1 MSNKDNEKYNWWQA
15 AHDHGYG
22 WAHGFQ
28 SRGIAPS
35 FLGSDSLPQGIA
47 DLHWALHGL
56 QGNMDQLDA
65 KMGTFQDNISKIAND
80 MKDDVIKYLADKLA
94 GSKTPLTTDTG
105 YISKMMTT
113 RTRIFSDSYGPE
125 TAMDPRD
132 RIRGLTENYNWIQ
145 YTQKNPTCE
154 GEYDKVID
162 FDFVSDHQESDDVDS
177 MYVTKGK
184 IILDKVGLIKRVFVT
199 QKETNIVLWYL
210 LTQTIPSDL
219 GVSYTGAIK
228 RVEYDKDSNLVSEKW
243 LSVNHTPLVMLGA
256 FNGDANNET
265 EYVQYISTDY
275 KVYQNI
281 DGVDKEIGQLPNDVI
296 MLIDPVNDIVSDS
309 KQAYIMKYTNDGKL
323 RMSLEGFTLVDTMD
337 TGKVVEKFK
346 IIKFENNNRLFTSFV
361 SISPRTE
368 TTLSREFDPDKIMT
382 NEGGYYVELY
392 DDNNVYPNVT
402 HSHIFLLSSTEEVYD
417 LDRFASNIMNYHSDA
432 PSPFSRKRE
441 RDYTEFGQITFKS
454 KINRM
459 FPEIAQDFGIRDDV
473 PFTLETDKSKQLER
487 ITVWLKEPFILERDI
502 SERAVNTRLGYTV
515 VHNSDYV
522 KDIADTDILSV
533 YKQLDFVNKVP
544 TTRNY
549 LKTLPKYDE
558 TYQLPKYLRY
568 KVVDH
573 SDVERGAGKIEVT
586 YFDEINSVSAT
597 IDAPRKEIIGNIKYN
612 ENLTEVYNK
621 RTNKFSPSVKSQ
633 YLSDLIHSD
642 VIYLEGKD
650 FLDKPYGSNQY
661 VLKNETTGSRVTQR
675 LYTSTTGNADTN
687 NDSGTVFRN
696 RAGKPVVKPKP
707 ITKIIKKKI
716 PKESSSIGSLNFN
729 VEDIVDIN
737 TSNEQQPMSFIFVLD
752 GSPSYYIKM
761 VQAIDY
767 MIYVVNNC
775 IKHPDSNIMIQVYSS
790 NLEDSYRIQ
799 DSNTNTSSVLMK
811 KDVALSV
818 LNRLKNNFENNLS
831 SDTGVLRNN
840 IVTAMGENF
849 YRYNGNKPF
858 EDIFEEQPN
867 KHKQFSVLQITDGW
881 SRIETI
887 DTSFANWAKKA
898 VTFMSA
904 VDRTDRP
911 YTGNS
916 TDRAIE
922 VMRQVGHPNIYDMTG
937 VSPDVVKTELSRKFL
952 ETAVVKQTKKYRKS
966 TITITRTG
974 DMSPAVL
981 EISLSKG
988 SETIQVDR
996 NSTQMYHGE
1005 LSKGTYVL
1013 NAELRG
1019 IIDSSKSITINVK
1032 DGNNLNKNLTLNIN
1046 PEFDEISEE
1055 IQVTP
1060 TVDNTNNSNSSG
1072 TQTMAKH
1079 YSNVPVEESVFT
1091 RTIVNGK
1098 VGEWFG
1104 SGYITELKYLN
1115 IPGSYNT
1122 GTLEDGNY
1130 FQSANPAHEVF
1141 NNIVTRGIFVE
1152 GITNNMTHVVYRVT
1166 NDLGLSMSYHNITL
1180 REDRTD
1186 NVGYTSKPYR
1196 LLYSKWI
1203 PGEYVGNDDYPYP
1216 PDASAFDKEI
1226 LRRIAHLE
1234 ARNLEVE
1241 DTNSIDLTKTGD
1253 WKKIVEGAW
1262 DPTTNNWT
1270 VPDNIITIKA
1280 DSKIGSGTQKVR
1292 LNGKDYD
1299 LPNAIKVTDDGIFA
1313 PDYGKIIGDLSK
1325 QVTDSNNA
1333 LKQIIKSLID
1343 NGAWDPNASSDSA
1356 KDISLSGGLKSGI
1369 HLAYGNINLF
1379 GGTPDGDHYIRT
1391 NSGQTEDDLAGGI

>member
-162 FDFVSDHQESDDVDS
+162 FDFVSDHQESDCVDS

-199 QKETNIVLWYL
+199 QKETNIILWYL

-256 FNGDANNET
+256 FSGDANNET

-323 RMSLEGFTLVDTMD
+323 RMPLEGFTLIDTMD

-368 TTLSREFDPDKIMT
+368 TTLSREFDPNKIMT

-487 ITVWLKEPFILERDI
+487 ITIWLKEPFILERDI

-522 KDIADTDILSV
+522 KDVADTDILSV

-633 YLSDLIHSD
+633 YLADLIHSD

-650 FLDKPYGSNQY
+650 FLDKPYGSKQY

-687 NDSGTVFRN
+687 NDAGTIFRN
-696 RAGKPVVKPKP
+696 RASKPK
-707 ITKIIKKKI
+707 KIKKT
-716 PKESSSIGSLNFN
+716 
-729 VEDIVDIN
+729 IVDKTPIPS
-737 TSNEQQPMSFIFVLD
+737 TSSNNVTFNLPVNYETTTTTEQKPMSFDFVLD
-752 GSPSYYIKM
+752 GSSSFSSKFRT
-761 VQAIDY
+761 AIDY
-767 MIYVVNNC
+767 VKYVIDTC
-775 IKHPDSNIMIQVYSS
+775 ITNPTSNIMIQLYTD
-790 NLEDSYRIQ
+790 NYETTYAGKG
-799 DSNTNTSSVLMK
+799 TNQITGLSGMSSVFLTK
-811 KDVALSV
+811 SSALS
-818 LNRLKNNFENNLS
+818 LLDRIKNVNSPTDPNTDIHEYPMYFRKLAEAFGSDGWTSTDNL
-831 SDTGVLRNN
+831 VH
-840 IVTAMGENF
+840 
-849 YRYNGNKPF
+849 PF
-858 EDIFEEQPN
+858 EEIFDSQPN
-867 KHKQFSVLQITDGW
+867 KHKDFSVLQITDGW
-881 SRIETI
+881 IKDREHI
-887 DTSFANWAKKA
+887 DISFVEWAKKA
-898 VTFMSA
+898 RTFMSVLNRNQVA
-904 VDRTDRP
+904 ETD
-911 YTGNS
+911 TNS
-916 TDRAIE
+916 DQSTIE
-922 VMRQVGHPNIYDMTG
+922 MTNAGHPNIYDMTG
-937 VSPDVVKTELSRKFL
+937 KNDDTVRAELVRKFQ
-952 ETAVVKQTKKYRKS
+952 ETAIIKQDRKVIP
-966 TITITRTG
+966 TRVTITRTSVPSG
-974 DMSPAVL
+974 INL
-981 EISLSKG
+981 TYTFTGGSLSDSTTMFYG
-988 SETIQVDR
+988 DLQAGNYTLNVSAEGMVYHTETITFNV
-996 NSTQMYHGE
+996 E
-1005 LSKGTYVL
+1005 SKTV
-1013 NAELRG
+1013 N
-1019 IIDSSKSITINVK
+1019 KSVT
-1032 DGNNLNKNLTLNIN
+1032 LTLTPN
-1046 PEFDEISEE
+1046 FRTTSREIE
-1055 IQVTP
+1055 IDDP
-1060 TVDNTNNSNSSG
+1060 NAGSG
-1072 TQTMAKH
+1072 SGGETLAKH

-1152 GITNNMTHVVYRVT
+1152 GVTNNMTHAVYRVT
-1166 NDLGLSMSYHNITL
+1166 NDLGLSMSYHNIAL

-1203 PGEYVGNDDYPYP
+1203 PGEYIGNDNYPYP
-1216 PDASAFDKEI
+1216 PDASAFDKEV

-1241 DTNSIDLTKTGD
+1241 DTNSIDITKTGD

-1280 DSKIGSGTQKVR
+1280 DTKIGSGTQKVR

-1313 PDYGKIIGDLSK
+1313 PDYGKVISDLSK
-1325 QVTDSNNA
+1325 QVNDSNNA

>member
-162 FDFVSDHQESDDVDS
+162 FDFVSDHQESDGVDS

-256 FNGDANNET
+256 FSGDANNET

-323 RMSLEGFTLVDTMD
+323 RMPLEGFTLIDTMD

-368 TTLSREFDPDKIMT
+368 TTLSREFDPDKIIT

-432 PSPFSRKRE
+432 PSPFSRRRE

-473 PFTLETDKSKQLER
+473 PFTIETDKSKQLER
-487 ITVWLKEPFILERDI
+487 VTVWLKEPFILERDI

-522 KDIADTDILSV
+522 KDVADTDILSV

-597 IDAPRKEIIGNIKYN
+597 IYAPRKEIIGNIKYN

-650 FLDKPYGSNQY
+650 FLDKPYGSKQY

-675 LYTSTTGNADTN
+675 LYTSTSGNADTN
-687 NDSGTVFRN
+687 NDAGTVFRN
-696 RAGKPVVKPKP
+696 RAGKPKK
-707 ITKIIKKKI
+707 ITKT
-716 PKESSSIGSLNFN
+716 
-729 VEDIVDIN
+729 IVDKTPIPSTAGN
-737 TSNEQQPMSFIFVLD
+737 NITFNLPVEYSTTTETEQNPMSFDFVLD
-752 GSPSYYIKM
+752 GSSSFSSKLRT
-761 VQAIDY
+761 AIDY
-767 MIYVVNNC
+767 VKYVIDNC
-775 IKHPDSNIMIQVYSS
+775 ITNPTSNIMIQLYTD
-790 NLEDSYRIQ
+790 NYETTYAGKG
-799 DSNTNTSSVLMK
+799 TNQITGLSGMSSVFLSK
-811 KDVALSV
+811 SNAIAL
-818 LNRLKNNFENNLS
+818 LDRIKNVNTPSDPNTDIHEYPLYFIKLAEAFGSDGWTSTDNL
-831 SDTGVLRNN
+831 VH
-840 IVTAMGENF
+840 
-849 YRYNGNKPF
+849 PF
-858 EDIFEEQPN
+858 EEIFDSQPN
-867 KHKQFSVLQITDGW
+867 KHKDFSVLQITDGW
-881 SRIETI
+881 IEDREHI
-887 DTSFANWAKKA
+887 DTTFVEWAKKA
-898 VTFMSA
+898 KTFMS
-904 VDRTDRP
+904 VLDRR
-911 YTGNS
+911 NRAS
-916 TDRAIE
+916 TDTNSNQS
-922 VMRQVGHPNIYDMTG
+922 MREMQAAGHPNIYDIAG
-937 VSPDVVKTELSRKFL
+937 DENKIKSDLVAKFK
-952 ETAVVKQTKKYRKS
+952 ETAIVKQDRKVVP
-966 TITITRTG
+966 THVTITRTDVPSGVTLTQTFTGGSLTDSTTMFSG
-974 DMSPAVL
+974 DLQAGNYTFSVSAEGLVD
-981 EISLSKG
+981 STK
-988 SETIQVDR
+988 TITFNV
-996 NSTQMYHGE
+996 NSQP
-1005 LSKGTYVL
+1005 V
-1013 NAELRG
+1013 N
-1019 IIDSSKSITINVK
+1019 KSITVTLTPNFKTTSRTIEIDDPNVGS
-1032 DGNNLNKNLTLNIN
+1032 GNSGETL
-1046 PEFDEISEE
+1046 
-1055 IQVTP
+1055 
-1060 TVDNTNNSNSSG
+1060 
-1072 TQTMAKH
+1072 AKH

-1152 GITNNMTHVVYRVT
+1152 GVTNNMTHVVYRVT
-1166 NDLGLSMSYHNITL
+1166 NDLGLSMSYHNIAL

-1292 LNGKDYD
+1292 INGKDYD

>member
-162 FDFVSDHQESDDVDS
+162 FDFVSDHQESDGVDS

-184 IILDKVGLIKRVFVT
+184 IILDKVGLIKRVFVI

-256 FNGDANNET
+256 FSGDANNET

-309 KQAYIMKYTNDGKL
+309 KQAYIMKYNNDGKL
-323 RMSLEGFTLVDTMD
+323 RMPLEGFTLIDTMD

-346 IIKFENNNRLFTSFV
+346 IIKFENNNRLFTSFL

-522 KDIADTDILSV
+522 KDVADTDILSV

-573 SDVERGAGKIEVT
+573 SDVERGSGKIEVT

-621 RTNKFSPSVKSQ
+621 RTNKFSPSVNSQ

-650 FLDKPYGSNQY
+650 FLDKPYGSKQY

-675 LYTSTTGNADTN
+675 LYTSTSGNADTN
-687 NDSGTVFRN
+687 NDAGTVFRN
-696 RAGKPVVKPKP
+696 RAGKPKK
-707 ITKIIKKKI
+707 ITKT
-716 PKESSSIGSLNFN
+716 
-729 VEDIVDIN
+729 IVDKTPIPSTAGN
-737 TSNEQQPMSFIFVLD
+737 NITFNLPVEYSTTTTTEQKPMSFDFVLD
-752 GSPSYYIKM
+752 GSSSFSSKFRT
-761 VQAIDY
+761 AIDY
-767 MIYVVNNC
+767 VKYVIDNC
-775 IKHPDSNIMIQVYSS
+775 ITNPTSNIMIQLYTD
-790 NLEDSYRIQ
+790 NYETTYAGKG
-799 DSNTNTSSVLMK
+799 TNQITGLSGMSSVFLSK
-811 KDVALSV
+811 SNAIAL
-818 LNRLKNNFENNLS
+818 LDRIKNVNSPTDPNTDIHEYPLYFRKLAEAFGSDGWTSTDNL
-831 SDTGVLRNN
+831 VH
-840 IVTAMGENF
+840 
-849 YRYNGNKPF
+849 PF
-858 EDIFEEQPN
+858 EEIFDSQPN
-867 KHKQFSVLQITDGW
+867 KHKDFSVLQITDGW
-881 SRIETI
+881 IEDREHI
-887 DTSFANWAKKA
+887 DTTFVEWAKKA
-898 VTFMSA
+898 KTFMS
-904 VDRTDRP
+904 VLDRR
-911 YTGNS
+911 NRAS
-916 TDRAIE
+916 TDNNSNQS
-922 VMRQVGHPNIYDMTG
+922 MREMQAAGHPNIYDITG
-937 VSPDVVKTELSRKFL
+937 DENKIKSDLVAKFK
-952 ETAVVKQTKKYRKS
+952 ETAIVKQDRKVVP
-966 TITITRTG
+966 THVTITRTDVPSG
-974 DMSPAVL
+974 V
-981 EISLSKG
+981 
-988 SETIQVDR
+988 TI
-996 NSTQMYHGE
+996 
-1005 LSKGTYVL
+1005 
-1013 NAELRG
+1013 
-1019 IIDSSKSITINVK
+1019 
-1032 DGNNLNKNLTLNIN
+1032 
-1046 PEFDEISEE
+1046 
-1055 IQVTP
+1055 TP
-1060 TVDNTNNSNSSG
+1060 TFTGGSLTDSTTMFSGDLQAGNYTFSVSAEGMVDSTKTITFNVNSQPVNKTITVTLTPNFKTNSRVIEIDDPNGGSGSGNTL
-1072 TQTMAKH
+1072 AKH
-1079 YSNVPVEESVFT
+1079 YSNIPVEETVFT

-1104 SGYITELKYLN
+1104 SGYTTELKYLN

-1152 GITNNMTHVVYRVT
+1152 GVTNNMTHVVYRVT
-1166 NDLGLSMSYHNITL
+1166 NDLGLSMSYHNIAL

-1270 VPDNIITIKA
+1270 VPDNVITIKA
-1280 DSKIGSGTQKVR
+1280 DSKIGSGTQKVT
-1292 LNGKDYD
+1292 LNGKEYD
-1299 LPNAIKVTDDGIFA
+1299 LPNAIKVTDSGIFA

-1325 QVTDSNNA
+1325 QVNDSNNA

-1356 KDISLSGGLKSGI
+1356 KDISISGGLKSGI

>member
-162 FDFVSDHQESDDVDS
+162 FDFVADHQESDGVDS

-256 FNGDANNET
+256 FSGDANNET

-323 RMSLEGFTLVDTMD
+323 RMPLEGFTLIDTMD
-337 TGKVVEKFK
+337 TGKVIEKFK

-368 TTLSREFDPDKIMT
+368 TTLSREFNPDKIMN

-392 DDNNVYPNVT
+392 DDNNTYPNVT

-441 RDYTEFGQITFKS
+441 RDYTEFGQITFKA

-459 FPEIAQDFGIRDDV
+459 FPELAQDFGIRDDV

-502 SERAVNTRLGYTV
+502 SERPVNTRLGYTV

-522 KDIADTDILSV
+522 KDVADTDILSV
-533 YKQLDFVNKVP
+533 YRQLDFVNKVP

-549 LKTLPKYDE
+549 LKTLPKYDD

-568 KVVDH
+568 RVVDH
-573 SDVERGAGKIEVT
+573 SEAERGAGKIEVT

-621 RTNKFSPSVKSQ
+621 RTNKFSPSVNSQ

-650 FLDKPYGSNQY
+650 FLDKPYGSKQY

-675 LYTSTTGNADTN
+675 LYTSTSGNSDTN
-687 NDSGTVFRN
+687 NDAGTMFRN
-696 RAGKPVVKPKP
+696 RTVKPKK
-707 ITKIIKKKI
+707 ITKT
-716 PKESSSIGSLNFN
+716 
-729 VEDIVDIN
+729 IVDKTPIPSTAGNNITFNLPIN
-737 TSNEQQPMSFIFVLD
+737 YSTVTSTEDKPMSFVFIID
-752 GSPSYYIKM
+752 GSRSFSSKFKSACDHY
-761 VQAIDY
+761 
-767 MIYVVNNC
+767 IYVINNG
-775 IKHPDSNIMIQVYSS
+775 ITNSQSNIMIQLYKE
-790 NLEDSYRIQ
+790 NTPDSYEATGV
-799 DSNTNTSSVLMK
+799 NHVETYTGMSSVLITK
-811 KDVALSV
+811 SQAIDL
-818 LNRLKNNFENNLS
+818 LNRLKQVKTPIDDGTTNNTYNQYSVSLAREFGNLGFTTND
-831 SDTGVLRNN
+831 SDPV
-840 IVTAMGENF
+840 
-849 YRYNGNKPF
+849 PF
-858 EDIFEEQPN
+858 EQVFERQPN
-867 KHKQFSVLQITDGW
+867 KHREFSVLQFTDGW
-881 SRIETI
+881 IENKESI
-887 DTSFANWAKKA
+887 DTTYVAWAKGAK
-898 VTFMSA
+898 TFMSI
-904 VDRTDRP
+904 VNRNKLSEYDT
-911 YTGNS
+911 NS
-916 TDRAIE
+916 NTSINS
-922 VMRQVGHPNIYDMTG
+922 MKSVGHPNIYEITG
-937 VSPDVVKTELSRKFL
+937 KDDSVVNVELLKRFR
-952 ETAVVKQTKKYRKS
+952 ETAIVKQDRKVVP
-966 TITITRTG
+966 THVTITRTNVPSG
-974 DMSPAVL
+974 VNLTSTFTGG
-981 EISLSKG
+981 SLSDSTTMFSG
-988 SETIQVDR
+988 DLQAGDYTLNVSAEGMVNSTETITFNVVSQTV
-996 NSTQMYHGE
+996 N
-1005 LSKGTYVL
+1005 
-1013 NAELRG
+1013 
-1019 IIDSSKSITINVK
+1019 KSVT
-1032 DGNNLNKNLTLNIN
+1032 LTLTPN
-1046 PEFDEISEE
+1046 FRTTSREIE
-1055 IQVTP
+1055 IDDP
-1060 TVDNTNNSNSSG
+1060 NSGSG
-1072 TQTMAKH
+1072 SGGETLAKH

-1141 NNIVTRGIFVE
+1141 NNIVARGIFVE
-1152 GITNNMTHVVYRVT
+1152 GVTNNMTHVVYRIT
-1166 NDLGLSMSYHNITL
+1166 NDLGLSMSYHNIAL

-1186 NVGYTSKPYR
+1186 NIGYTSKPYR

-1216 PDASAFDKEI
+1216 PDASAFDKEV
-1226 LRRIAHLE
+1226 LRRISHLE

-1253 WKKIVEGAW
+1253 WKKIVEGSW

-1280 DSKIGSGTQKVR
+1280 DTKIGSGTQKVT
-1292 LNGKDYD
+1292 LNGKEYD
-1299 LPNAIKVTDDGIFA
+1299 LPNALKVTDNGLFV
-1313 PDYGKIIGDLSK
+1313 PDYSKVMNDLVK
-1325 QVTDSNNA
+1325 QVNDLNNA
-1333 LKQIIKSLID
+1333 MKSIIKSLID
-1343 NGAWDPNASSDSA
+1343 SGAWDPNKSSSNSDNT
-1356 KDISLSGGLKSGI
+1356 SLSGGLKSGI
-1369 HLAYGNINLF
+1369 NIAYGNINLF

>member
-65 KMGTFQDNISKIAND
+65 KMGTFQDNLSKIANG

-105 YISKMMTT
+105 YISKMLTT
-113 RTRIFSDSYGPE
+113 RTRIFSDSYSPE
-125 TAMDPRD
+125 TAMNPRD

-162 FDFVSDHQESDDVDS
+162 FDFVSDHQESDGVDS

-210 LTQTIPSDL
+210 LTQTIPSDI

-256 FNGDANNET
+256 FSGDANNET

-323 RMSLEGFTLVDTMD
+323 RMPLEGFTLIDTMD

-368 TTLSREFDPDKIMT
+368 TTLSRKFNPDEIMT

-392 DDNNVYPNVT
+392 DDNNTYPNVT

-417 LDRFASNIMNYHSDA
+417 LDRFASNIMNYHSDT

-454 KINRM
+454 KISRM
-459 FPEIAQDFGIRDDV
+459 FPEVSQDFGIRDDV

-522 KDIADTDILSV
+522 KDVADTDILSV

-558 TYQLPKYLRY
+558 AYQLPKYLRY
-568 KVVDH
+568 RVVDH

-621 RTNKFSPSVKSQ
+621 RTNKFSPSVNSQ

-650 FLDKPYGSNQY
+650 FLDKPYGSKQY

-675 LYTSTTGNADTN
+675 LYTSTSGNADTN
-687 NDSGTVFRN
+687 NDAGTMFRN
-696 RAGKPVVKPKP
+696 RTVKPKK
-707 ITKIIKKKI
+707 ITKT
-716 PKESSSIGSLNFN
+716 
-729 VEDIVDIN
+729 IVDKTPIPSTAGNNITFNLPIN
-737 TSNEQQPMSFIFVLD
+737 YSTVTSTEEKPMSFVFIID
-752 GSPSYYIKM
+752 GSSSFSSKFKSTCDHY
-761 VQAIDY
+761 
-767 MIYVVNNC
+767 IYVINNG
-775 IKHPDSNIMIQVYSS
+775 ITNSQSNIMIQLYKE
-790 NLEDSYRIQ
+790 NTPDSYEATGV
-799 DSNTNTSSVLMK
+799 NHVETYTGMSSVLITK
-811 KDVALSV
+811 SQAIDL
-818 LNRLKNNFENNLS
+818 LNRLKQVKTPIDAGTTNN
-831 SDTGVLRNN
+831 T
-840 IVTAMGENF
+840 
-849 YRYNGNKPF
+849 YNQYSVALAREFGDLGFTTDDSNPVPF
-858 EDIFEEQPN
+858 EQVFERQPN
-867 KHKQFSVLQITDGW
+867 KHREFSVLQFTDGW
-881 SRIETI
+881 IENKESI
-887 DTSFANWAKKA
+887 DTTYVVWAKGAK
-898 VTFMSA
+898 TFMSI
-904 VDRTDRP
+904 VNRNKLSEYDT
-911 YTGNS
+911 NS
-916 TDRAIE
+916 NTSINN
-922 VMRQVGHPNIYDMTG
+922 MKSVGHPNIYEMTG
-937 VSPDVVKTELSRKFL
+937 KDDSVVNAELLKRFR
-952 ETAVVKQTKKYRKS
+952 ETATVKQDRKVIP
-966 TITITRTG
+966 THVTITRTDVPSG
-974 DMSPAVL
+974 VTITPTFTGG
-981 EISLSKG
+981 SL
-988 SETIQVDR
+988 
-996 NSTQMYHGE
+996 M
-1005 LSKGTYVL
+1005 
-1013 NAELRG
+1013 
-1019 IIDSSKSITINVK
+1019 DSSTMFSGDLQSGDYTFSVSAEGIVDSTKMITFNVNSQSVNKTINVT
-1032 DGNNLNKNLTLNIN
+1032 LTPN
-1046 PEFDEISEE
+1046 FRTTSRVVEIDD
-1055 IQVTP
+1055 P
-1060 TVDNTNNSNSSG
+1060 NSGSG
-1072 TQTMAKH
+1072 SGGETLAKH

-1152 GITNNMTHVVYRVT
+1152 GVTNNMTHVVYRVT
-1166 NDLGLSMSYHNITL
+1166 NDLGLSMSYHNIAL

-1186 NVGYTSKPYR
+1186 NIGYTSKPYR

-1203 PGEYVGNDDYPYP
+1203 PGEYVGNDGYPYP
-1216 PDASAFDKEI
+1216 PDASAFDKEV

-1356 KDISLSGGLKSGI
+1356 KDVSLSGGLKSGI

>member
-162 FDFVSDHQESDDVDS
+162 FDFVSDHQESDGVDS

-256 FNGDANNET
+256 FSGDANNET

-323 RMSLEGFTLVDTMD
+323 RMPLEGFTLIDTMD

-368 TTLSREFDPDKIMT
+368 TTLSREFDPNKIMT

-487 ITVWLKEPFILERDI
+487 ITIWLKEPFILERDI

-522 KDIADTDILSV
+522 KDVADTDILSV

-650 FLDKPYGSNQY
+650 FLDKPYGSKQY

-675 LYTSTTGNADTN
+675 LYTSTSGNADTN
-687 NDSGTVFRN
+687 NDAGTVFRN
-696 RAGKPVVKPKP
+696 RAGKPKK
-707 ITKIIKKKI
+707 ITKT
-716 PKESSSIGSLNFN
+716 
-729 VEDIVDIN
+729 IVDKTPIPSTAGN
-737 TSNEQQPMSFIFVLD
+737 NITFNLPVEYSTTTTIEQKPMSFDFAID
-752 GSPSYYIKM
+752 GSSSFSSKFRT
-761 VQAIDY
+761 AIDY
-767 MIYVVNNC
+767 VKYIIDNC
-775 IKHPDSNIMIQVYSS
+775 ITNPTSNIMIQLYTD
-790 NLEDSYRIQ
+790 NYETTYAGKG
-799 DSNTNTSSVLMK
+799 TNQITGLSGMSSVFLSK
-811 KDVALSV
+811 SNAIAL
-818 LNRLKNNFENNLS
+818 LDRIKNVNSPTDPNTDIHEYPLYFRKLAEAFGSDGWTSTDNL
-831 SDTGVLRNN
+831 VH
-840 IVTAMGENF
+840 
-849 YRYNGNKPF
+849 PF
-858 EDIFEEQPN
+858 EEIFDSQPN
-867 KHKQFSVLQITDGW
+867 KHKDFSVLQITDGW
-881 SRIETI
+881 IEDREHI
-887 DTSFANWAKKA
+887 DTTFVEWAKKA
-898 VTFMSA
+898 KTFMS
-904 VDRTDRP
+904 VLDRR
-911 YTGNS
+911 NRAS
-916 TDRAIE
+916 TDTNSNQS
-922 VMRQVGHPNIYDMTG
+922 MREMQAAGHPNIYDIAG
-937 VSPDVVKTELSRKFL
+937 DENKIKSDLVAKFK
-952 ETAVVKQTKKYRKS
+952 ETAIVKQDRKVVP
-966 TITITRTG
+966 THVTITRTDVPSGVTLTQTFTGGSLTDSTTMFSG
-974 DMSPAVL
+974 DLQAGNYTFSVSAEGLVDS
-981 EISLSKG
+981 IK
-988 SETIQVDR
+988 TITFNV
-996 NSTQMYHGE
+996 NSQP
-1005 LSKGTYVL
+1005 V
-1013 NAELRG
+1013 N
-1019 IIDSSKSITINVK
+1019 KSITVTLTPNFKTTSRTIEIDDPNGGS
-1032 DGNNLNKNLTLNIN
+1032 GNGGDTL
-1046 PEFDEISEE
+1046 
-1055 IQVTP
+1055 
-1060 TVDNTNNSNSSG
+1060 
-1072 TQTMAKH
+1072 AKH

-1152 GITNNMTHVVYRVT
+1152 GVTNNMTHVVYRVT
-1166 NDLGLSMSYHNITL
+1166 NDLGLSMSYHNIAL
-1180 REDRTD
+1180 REDRND

-1280 DSKIGSGTQKVR
+1280 DSKIGSGTQKVT
-1292 LNGKDYD
+1292 LNGKEYD
-1299 LPNAIKVTDDGIFA
+1299 LPNAIKVTDSGIFA
-1313 PDYGKIIGDLSK
+1313 PDYGKVISDLSK
-1325 QVTDSNNA
+1325 QVNDSNNA

>member
-132 RIRGLTENYNWIQ
+132 RIRGLIENYNWIQ

-162 FDFVSDHQESDDVDS
+162 FDFVSDHQESDGVDS

-256 FNGDANNET
+256 FSGDANNET

-323 RMSLEGFTLVDTMD
+323 RMPLEGFTLIDTMD

-368 TTLSREFDPDKIMT
+368 TTLSREFDPNKIMT

-487 ITVWLKEPFILERDI
+487 ITIWLKEPFILERDI

-522 KDIADTDILSV
+522 KDVADTDILSV

-573 SDVERGAGKIEVT
+573 SDVERGSGKIEVT

-597 IDAPRKEIIGNIKYN
+597 IDAPHKEIIGNIKYN

-650 FLDKPYGSNQY
+650 FLDKPYGSKQY

-675 LYTSTTGNADTN
+675 LYTSTSGNADTN
-687 NDSGTVFRN
+687 NDAGTVFRN
-696 RAGKPVVKPKP
+696 RAGKPKK
-707 ITKIIKKKI
+707 ITKT
-716 PKESSSIGSLNFN
+716 
-729 VEDIVDIN
+729 IVDKTPIPSTAGN
-737 TSNEQQPMSFIFVLD
+737 NITFNLPVEYSTTTTTEQKPMSFDFVLD
-752 GSPSYYIKM
+752 GSSSFSSKLRT
-761 VQAIDY
+761 AIDY
-767 MIYVVNNC
+767 VKYVIDNC
-775 IKHPDSNIMIQVYSS
+775 ITNPTSNIMIQLYTD
-790 NLEDSYRIQ
+790 NYETTYAGKG
-799 DSNTNTSSVLMK
+799 TNQITGLSGMSSVFLSK
-811 KDVALSV
+811 PNAIAL
-818 LNRLKNNFENNLS
+818 LDRIKNVNSPTDPNTDIHEYPLYFRKLAEAFGSDGWTSTDNL
-831 SDTGVLRNN
+831 VH
-840 IVTAMGENF
+840 
-849 YRYNGNKPF
+849 PF
-858 EDIFEEQPN
+858 EEIFDSQPN
-867 KHKQFSVLQITDGW
+867 KHKDFSVLQITDGW
-881 SRIETI
+881 IEDREHI
-887 DTSFANWAKKA
+887 DTTFVEWAKKA
-898 VTFMSA
+898 KTFMS
-904 VDRTDRP
+904 VLDRR
-911 YTGNS
+911 NRAS
-916 TDRAIE
+916 TDTNSNQS
-922 VMRQVGHPNIYDMTG
+922 MREMQAAGHPNIYDIAG
-937 VSPDVVKTELSRKFL
+937 DENKIKSDLVAKFK
-952 ETAVVKQTKKYRKS
+952 ETAIVKQDRKVVP
-966 TITITRTG
+966 THVTITRTDVPSGVTLTQTFTGGSLTDSTTMFSG
-974 DMSPAVL
+974 DLQAGNYTFSVSAEGLVD
-981 EISLSKG
+981 STK
-988 SETIQVDR
+988 TITFNV
-996 NSTQMYHGE
+996 NSQP
-1005 LSKGTYVL
+1005 V
-1013 NAELRG
+1013 N
-1019 IIDSSKSITINVK
+1019 KSITVTLTPNFKTTSRTIEIDDPNGGS
-1032 DGNNLNKNLTLNIN
+1032 GNGGDTL
-1046 PEFDEISEE
+1046 
-1055 IQVTP
+1055 
-1060 TVDNTNNSNSSG
+1060 
-1072 TQTMAKH
+1072 AKH

-1130 FQSANPAHEVF
+1130 FQSANPSHEVF

-1152 GITNNMTHVVYRVT
+1152 GVTNNMTHVVYRVT
-1166 NDLGLSMSYHNITL
+1166 NDLGLSMSYHNIAL

-1270 VPDNIITIKA
+1270 VPDNVITIKA

-1313 PDYGKIIGDLSK
+1313 PDYGKVISDLSK
-1325 QVTDSNNA
+1325 QVNDSNNA

-1356 KDISLSGGLKSGI
+1356 KDIILSGGLKSGI

>member
-65 KMGTFQDNISKIAND
+65 KMGTFQDNISKIANG

-113 RTRIFSDSYGPE
+113 RTRIFSDSYSPE

-145 YTQKNPTCE
+145 YTQKNHTCE

-162 FDFVSDHQESDDVDS
+162 FDFVADHQESDGVDS

-243 LSVNHTPLVMLGA
+243 LPVNHTPLVMLGA
-256 FNGDANNET
+256 FSGDSNNET
-265 EYVQYISTDY
+265 EYIQYISTDY

-323 RMSLEGFTLVDTMD
+323 RMPLEGFTLIDTMD

-346 IIKFENNNRLFTSFV
+346 IIKFENTNRLFTSFV

-368 TTLSREFDPDKIMT
+368 TTLSRKFNPDEIMT

-392 DDNNVYPNVT
+392 DDNNTYPNVT

-432 PSPFSRKRE
+432 PSPFSRRRE

-454 KINRM
+454 KISRM
-459 FPEIAQDFGIRDDV
+459 FPEVSQDFGIRDDV
-473 PFTLETDKSKQLER
+473 PFTLEIDKSKQIER

-502 SERAVNTRLGYTV
+502 SERAINTRLGYTV

-522 KDIADTDILSV
+522 KDVADTDILSV

-568 KVVDH
+568 RVVDH
-573 SDVERGAGKIEVT
+573 SDVELGAGKIEVT

-612 ENLTEVYNK
+612 ENLTEAYNK
-621 RTNKFSPSVKSQ
+621 RTNKFSPSVNSQ

-650 FLDKPYGSNQY
+650 FLDKPYGSKQY

-675 LYTSTTGNADTN
+675 LYTSTSGNVDTN
-687 NDSGTVFRN
+687 NDAGTVFKNRTKKVEPKITRREITVYDTSTVSDSLTFNVTDNISTSTSEEHVPMDLIQIIDMSGSLSDSEYKQRN
-696 RAGKPVVKPKP
+696 GVYGARKRQLSDMKYVIETQLNDQDHVMIAVYGTNTTDSYTTNGQDGSLVTRL
-707 ITKIIKKKI
+707 ITK
-716 PKESSSIGSLNFN
+716 
-729 VEDIVDIN
+729 
-737 TSNEQQPMSFIFVLD
+737 Q
-752 GSPSYYIKM
+752 
-761 VQAIDY
+761 QAIGIINSLINSPEVSTDSQSWVL
-767 MIYVVNNC
+767 IPNV
-775 IKHPDSNIMIQVYSS
+775 IKG
-790 NLEDSYRIQ
+790 
-799 DSNTNTSSVLMK
+799 LMSGYLIDTTEK
-811 KDVALSV
+811 K
-818 LNRLKNNFENNLS
+818 
-831 SDTGVLRNN
+831 G
-840 IVTAMGENF
+840 
-849 YRYNGNKPF
+849 F
-858 EDIFEEQPN
+858 EDVYEEQPN
-867 KHKQFSVLQITDGW
+867 KNRVVSVLQFTDDW
-881 SRIETI
+881 TANETI
-887 DTSFANWAKKA
+887 DASFADWAKRRAK
-898 VTFMSA
+898 TFMS
-904 VDRTDRP
+904 VID
-911 YTGNS
+911 GVSGKSS
-916 TDRAIE
+916 TSYIE
-922 VMRQVGHPNIYDMTG
+922 MTKAGHPNIQVFTRLDEPNRQLTIA
-937 VSPDVVKTELSRKFL
+937 EKFKS
-952 ETAVVKQTKKYRKS
+952 TAVETQIKKTKKQIS
-966 TITITRTG
+966 INLSELNSITI
-974 DMSPAVL
+974 DS
-981 EISLSKG
+981 ISLSGPQNVSLTKSGNVYSGTLNEG
-988 SETIQVDR
+988 SYT
-996 NSTQMYHGE
+996 
-1005 LSKGTYVL
+1005 LSVS
-1013 NAELRG
+1013 A
-1019 IIDSSKSITINVK
+1019 SSKTETPRSFTISVSADNKVISTKTVNIPVK
-1032 DGNNLNKNLTLNIN
+1032 SHVVIVNENDNN
-1046 PEFDEISEE
+1046 
-1055 IQVTP
+1055 
-1060 TVDNTNNSNSSG
+1060 NNSGSTSVKE
-1072 TQTMAKH
+1072 TLAKH

-1152 GITNNMTHVVYRVT
+1152 GVTNNMTHVVYRVT
-1166 NDLGLSMSYHNITL
+1166 NDLGLSMSYHNIVL

-1226 LRRIAHLE
+1226 LRRISHLE

-1253 WKKIVEGAW
+1253 WKKIVEGSW
-1262 DPTTNNWT
+1262 DPTTNNWS
-1270 VPDNIITIKA
+1270 VPDNVITIKA

-1325 QVTDSNNA
+1325 QVNDSNNA

-1343 NGAWDPNASSDSA
+1343 NGAWDPNASSDGA
-1356 KDISLSGGLKSGI
+1356 KDVSLRGGLKSGI
-1369 HLAYGNINLF
+1369 NIAYGNINLF

-1391 NSGQTEDDLAGGI
+1391 NSGQTDDDLAGGI

>member
-162 FDFVSDHQESDDVDS
+162 FDFVSDHQESDGVDS

-256 FNGDANNET
+256 FSGDANNET

-323 RMSLEGFTLVDTMD
+323 RMPLEGFTLIDTMD

-368 TTLSREFDPDKIMT
+368 TTLSREFDPNKIMT

-487 ITVWLKEPFILERDI
+487 ITIWLKEPFILERDI

-522 KDIADTDILSV
+522 KDVADTDILSV

-650 FLDKPYGSNQY
+650 FLDKPYGSKQY

-675 LYTSTTGNADTN
+675 LYTSTSGNADTN
-687 NDSGTVFRN
+687 NDAGTVFRN
-696 RAGKPVVKPKP
+696 RAGKPKK
-707 ITKIIKKKI
+707 ITKT
-716 PKESSSIGSLNFN
+716 
-729 VEDIVDIN
+729 IVDKTPIPSTAGN
-737 TSNEQQPMSFIFVLD
+737 NITFNLPVEYSTTTTTEQKPMSFDFAVD
-752 GSPSYYIKM
+752 GSSSFSSKFRT
-761 VQAIDY
+761 AIDY
-767 MIYVVNNC
+767 VKYVIDNC
-775 IKHPDSNIMIQVYSS
+775 ITNPKSNIMIQLYTD
-790 NLEDSYRIQ
+790 NYETTYAGKG
-799 DSNTNTSSVLMK
+799 TNQITGVSGMSSVFLSK
-811 KDVALSV
+811 SNAIAL
-818 LNRLKNNFENNLS
+818 LDRIKNVNSPTDPNTDIHEYPLYFRKLAEAFGSDGWTSTDNL
-831 SDTGVLRNN
+831 VH
-840 IVTAMGENF
+840 
-849 YRYNGNKPF
+849 PF
-858 EDIFEEQPN
+858 EEIFDSQPN
-867 KHKQFSVLQITDGW
+867 KHKDFSVLQITDGW
-881 SRIETI
+881 IEDREHI
-887 DTSFANWAKKA
+887 DTTFVEWAKKA
-898 VTFMSA
+898 KTFMS
-904 VDRTDRP
+904 VLDRR
-911 YTGNS
+911 NRAS
-916 TDRAIE
+916 TDTNSNQS
-922 VMRQVGHPNIYDMTG
+922 MREMQAAGHPNIYDIAG
-937 VSPDVVKTELSRKFL
+937 DENKIKSDLVAKFK
-952 ETAVVKQTKKYRKS
+952 ETAIVKQDRKVVP
-966 TITITRTG
+966 THVTITRTDVPSGVTLTQTFTGGSLTDSTTMFSG
-974 DMSPAVL
+974 DLQSGNYTFSVSAEGLVDS
-981 EISLSKG
+981 IK
-988 SETIQVDR
+988 TITFNV
-996 NSTQMYHGE
+996 NSQP
-1005 LSKGTYVL
+1005 V
-1013 NAELRG
+1013 N
-1019 IIDSSKSITINVK
+1019 KSITVTLTPNFKTTSRTIEIDDPNGGS
-1032 DGNNLNKNLTLNIN
+1032 GNGGDTL
-1046 PEFDEISEE
+1046 
-1055 IQVTP
+1055 
-1060 TVDNTNNSNSSG
+1060 
-1072 TQTMAKH
+1072 AKH

-1152 GITNNMTHVVYRVT
+1152 GVTNNMTHVVYRVT
-1166 NDLGLSMSYHNITL
+1166 NDLGLSMSYHNIAL
-1180 REDRTD
+1180 REDRND

-1280 DSKIGSGTQKVR
+1280 DSKIGSGTQKVT
-1292 LNGKDYD
+1292 LNGKEYN
-1299 LPNAIKVTDDGIFA
+1299 LPNAIKVTDSGIFA
-1313 PDYGKIIGDLSK
+1313 PDYGKVISDLSK
-1325 QVTDSNNA
+1325 QVNDSNNA

>member
-65 KMGTFQDNISKIAND
+65 KMGTFQDNISKIANG

-105 YISKMMTT
+105 YINKMMTT
-113 RTRIFSDSYGPE
+113 RTRIFSDSYNPE
-125 TAMDPRD
+125 TSMDPRD

-162 FDFVSDHQESDDVDS
+162 FDFVADHQESDGVDS
-177 MYVTKGK
+177 MHVTKGK

-256 FNGDANNET
+256 FSGDANNET

-323 RMSLEGFTLVDTMD
+323 RMPLEGFTLIDTMD

-346 IIKFENNNRLFTSFV
+346 IIKFENTNRLFTSFV

-368 TTLSREFDPDKIMT
+368 TTLARKFNPDEIMT

-392 DDNNVYPNVT
+392 DDNNTYPNVT

-417 LDRFASNIMNYHSDA
+417 LDRFASNIMNYHSDS

-454 KINRM
+454 KISRM
-459 FPEIAQDFGIRDDV
+459 FPEVSQDFGIRDDV

-502 SERAVNTRLGYTV
+502 SERAINTRLGYTV

-522 KDIADTDILSV
+522 KDVADTDILSV
-533 YKQLDFVNKVP
+533 YRQLDFVNKVP

-549 LKTLPKYDE
+549 LKILPRYDE
-558 TYQLPKYLRY
+558 AYQLPKYLRY
-568 KVVDH
+568 RVVDH

-612 ENLTEVYNK
+612 ENLTEVYTK
-621 RTNKFSPSVKSQ
+621 RTNKFSPSVNSQ

-650 FLDKPYGSNQY
+650 FLDKPYGSKQY

-675 LYTSTTGNADTN
+675 LYTSTMGNSDTN
-687 NDSGTVFRN
+687 NDSVTF
-696 RAGKPVVKPKP
+696 
-707 ITKIIKKKI
+707 
-716 PKESSSIGSLNFN
+716 SSS
-729 VEDIVDIN
+729 
-737 TSNEQQPMSFIFVLD
+737 
-752 GSPSYYIKM
+752 
-761 VQAIDY
+761 
-767 MIYVVNNC
+767 
-775 IKHPDSNIMIQVYSS
+775 
-790 NLEDSYRIQ
+790 
-799 DSNTNTSSVLMK
+799 
-811 KDVALSV
+811 
-818 LNRLKNNFENNLS
+818 
-831 SDTGVLRNN
+831 
-840 IVTAMGENF
+840 
-849 YRYNGNKPF
+849 
-858 EDIFEEQPN
+858 
-867 KHKQFSVLQITDGW
+867 
-881 SRIETI
+881 
-887 DTSFANWAKKA
+887 KA
-898 VTFMSA
+898 
-904 VDRTDRP
+904 
-911 YTGNS
+911 
-916 TDRAIE
+916 E
-922 VMRQVGHPNIYDMTG
+922 
-937 VSPDVVKTELSRKFL
+937 
-952 ETAVVKQTKKYRKS
+952 
-966 TITITRTG
+966 
-974 DMSPAVL
+974 
-981 EISLSKG
+981 
-988 SETIQVDR
+988 
-996 NSTQMYHGE
+996 
-1005 LSKGTYVL
+1005 
-1013 NAELRG
+1013 
-1019 IIDSSKSITINVK
+1019 
-1032 DGNNLNKNLTLNIN
+1032 
-1046 PEFDEISEE
+1046 
-1055 IQVTP
+1055 
-1060 TVDNTNNSNSSG
+1060 
-1072 TQTMAKH
+1072 H
-1079 YSNVPVEESVFT
+1079 YSGVPVEEVTFT

-1104 SGYITELKYLN
+1104 DGYITELKYFN

-1130 FQSANPAHEVF
+1130 FQSANPSHKVF
-1141 NNIVTRGIFVE
+1141 SNIVTRGINVE

-1166 NDLGLSMSYHNITL
+1166 NDIGLSMSYHNIAL

-1186 NVGYTSKPYR
+1186 NVGYTSKPYK

-1216 PDASAFDKEI
+1216 PDANAFDREI

-1253 WKKIVEGAW
+1253 WKKIVEGSW
-1262 DPTTNNWT
+1262 NPVTNNWS
-1270 VPDNIITIKA
+1270 VPENIIKIKA
-1280 DSKIGSGTQKVR
+1280 DTKIGSGTKRVT

-1299 LPNAIKVTDDGIFA
+1299 LPNAIRVTDSGIFA
-1313 PDYGKIIGDLSK
+1313 PDYGAIIDDLIR
-1325 QVTDSNNA
+1325 QVNDSNNA
-1333 LKQIIKSLID
+1333 LKSIVKNLTDS
-1343 NGAWDPNASSDSA
+1343 GAWDPNASSDNV
-1356 KDISLSGGLKSGI
+1356 KNVSLRGGLKSGI
-1369 HLAYGNINLF
+1369 NIAYGNINLF

-1391 NSGQTEDDLAGGI
+1391 NSGQTEDDLVGGI

>member
-1 MSNKDNEKYNWWQA
+1 
-15 AHDHGYG
+15 
-22 WAHGFQ
+22 
-28 SRGIAPS
+28 
-35 FLGSDSLPQGIA
+35 
-47 DLHWALHGL
+47 
-56 QGNMDQLDA
+56 MDQLDA

-125 TAMDPRD
+125 TAMNPRD

-162 FDFVSDHQESDDVDS
+162 FDFVSDHQESDGVDS

-219 GVSYTGAIK
+219 GVSYTGSIK

-256 FNGDANNET
+256 FSGDANNET

-323 RMSLEGFTLVDTMD
+323 RMPLEGFTLIDTMD

-368 TTLSREFDPDKIMT
+368 TTLSREFDPNKIMT

-459 FPEIAQDFGIRDDV
+459 LPEIAQDFGIRDDV

-487 ITVWLKEPFILERDI
+487 VTVWLKEPFILERDI
-502 SERAVNTRLGYTV
+502 SSREVNTRQGYTV

-549 LKTLPKYDE
+549 LSTLPKYDE

-573 SDVERGAGKIEVT
+573 SDVERGTGKIEVT

-650 FLDKPYGSNQY
+650 FLDKPYGSKQY

-675 LYTSTTGNADTN
+675 LYTSTSGNADTN
-687 NDSGTVFRN
+687 NDAGTVFKN
-696 RAGKPVVKPKP
+696 RAGKPKK
-707 ITKIIKKKI
+707 ITKIIVDKTPI
-716 PKESSSIGSLNFN
+716 PSTAGNNITFSLP
-729 VEDIVDIN
+729 VEYS
-737 TSNEQQPMSFIFVLD
+737 TTTTTEQKPMSFDFVLD
-752 GSPSYYIKM
+752 GSSSFSSKLRT
-761 VQAIDY
+761 AIDY
-767 MIYVVNNC
+767 VKYVIDNC
-775 IKHPDSNIMIQVYSS
+775 ITNPTSNIMIQLYTD
-790 NLEDSYRIQ
+790 NYETTYAGKG
-799 DSNTNTSSVLMK
+799 TNQITGLSGMSSVFLSK
-811 KDVALSV
+811 SNAIAL
-818 LNRLKNNFENNLS
+818 LDRIKNVNSPTDPNSDIHEYPLYFRKLAEAFGSDGWTSTDNL
-831 SDTGVLRNN
+831 
-840 IVTAMGENF
+840 IH
-849 YRYNGNKPF
+849 PF
-858 EDIFEEQPN
+858 EEIFDSQPN
-867 KHKQFSVLQITDGW
+867 KHKDFSVLQITDGW
-881 SRIETI
+881 IEDREHI
-887 DTSFANWAKKA
+887 DTTFVEWAKKA
-898 VTFMSA
+898 KTFMS
-904 VDRTDRP
+904 VLDRR
-911 YTGNS
+911 NRAS
-916 TDRAIE
+916 TDTNSNQS
-922 VMRQVGHPNIYDMTG
+922 MREMQAAGHPNIYDIAG
-937 VSPDVVKTELSRKFL
+937 DENKIKSDLVAKFK
-952 ETAVVKQTKKYRKS
+952 ETAIVKQDKKVVPTHVIISRTDVPSGVTLTPTFTGGSLTDSTTMFSGDLQAGNYTFSVSAEGLVDSTK
-966 TITITRTG
+966 TITFNVNSQPVNKTITVTLTPNFKTTSRTIEIDDPNGGSGNGG
-974 DMSPAVL
+974 D
-981 EISLSKG
+981 
-988 SETIQVDR
+988 
-996 NSTQMYHGE
+996 
-1005 LSKGTYVL
+1005 
-1013 NAELRG
+1013 
-1019 IIDSSKSITINVK
+1019 
-1032 DGNNLNKNLTLNIN
+1032 TL
-1046 PEFDEISEE
+1046 
-1055 IQVTP
+1055 
-1060 TVDNTNNSNSSG
+1060 
-1072 TQTMAKH
+1072 AKH

-1152 GITNNMTHVVYRVT
+1152 GVTNNMTHVVYRVT
-1166 NDLGLSMSYHNITL
+1166 NDLGLSMSYHNIAL

-1203 PGEYVGNDDYPYP
+1203 PGEYIGNDDYPYP

-1253 WKKIVEGAW
+1253 WKNIVEGAW

-1270 VPDNIITIKA
+1270 VPDNVITIKA

-1313 PDYGKIIGDLSK
+1313 PDYGKVISDLSK
-1325 QVTDSNNA
+1325 QVNDSNNA

>member
-15 AHDHGYG
+15 AHDYGYG

-125 TAMDPRD
+125 TAMGIRD

-162 FDFVSDHQESDDVDS
+162 FDFVADHQESDGVDS

-256 FNGDANNET
+256 FSGDANNET

-323 RMSLEGFTLVDTMD
+323 RMPLEGFTLIDTMD

-454 KINRM
+454 KISRM
-459 FPEIAQDFGIRDDV
+459 FPEIAQDFGVRDDV

-487 ITVWLKEPFILERDI
+487 VTVWLKEPFILERDI

-522 KDIADTDILSV
+522 KDVADTDILSV

-549 LKTLPKYDE
+549 LSTLPKYDE

-650 FLDKPYGSNQY
+650 FLDKPYGSKQY

-675 LYTSTTGNADTN
+675 LYTSTSGNADTN
-687 NDSGTVFRN
+687 NDAGTVFRN
-696 RAGKPVVKPKP
+696 RAGKPKK
-707 ITKIIKKKI
+707 ITKT
-716 PKESSSIGSLNFN
+716 
-729 VEDIVDIN
+729 IVDKTPIPSTAGN
-737 TSNEQQPMSFIFVLD
+737 NITFNLPVEYSTTTTTEQKPMSFDFVLD
-752 GSPSYYIKM
+752 GSSSFSSKFRK
-761 VQAIDY
+761 AIDY
-767 MIYVVNNC
+767 VKYVIDNC
-775 IKHPDSNIMIQVYSS
+775 ITNPTSNIMIQLYTD
-790 NLEDSYRIQ
+790 NYETTYAGKG
-799 DSNTNTSSVLMK
+799 TNQITGLSGMSSVLLTK
-811 KDVALSV
+811 SSALE
-818 LNRLKNNFENNLS
+818 LLDRIKNVNSPTDPNTDIYVYPVYFRKLAEAFGSDGWTSTDNL
-831 SDTGVLRNN
+831 VH
-840 IVTAMGENF
+840 
-849 YRYNGNKPF
+849 PF
-858 EDIFEEQPN
+858 EEIFDSQPN
-867 KHKQFSVLQITDGW
+867 KHKDFSVLQITDGW
-881 SRIETI
+881 IKDREHI
-887 DTSFANWAKKA
+887 DRSFVEWAKKA
-898 VTFMSA
+898 RTFMSVLNRNQVA
-904 VDRTDRP
+904 ETD
-911 YTGNS
+911 TNS
-916 TDRAIE
+916 DQSTIE
-922 VMRQVGHPNIYDMTG
+922 MTNAGHPNIYDMTG
-937 VSPDVVKTELSRKFL
+937 KNDDTVREELVRKFQ
-952 ETAVVKQTKKYRKS
+952 ETAIIKQDRKVIP
-966 TITITRTG
+966 TRVTITRTNVPSDINLTSTFTG
-974 DMSPAVL
+974 G
-981 EISLSKG
+981 SLSDSTTMFSG
-988 SETIQVDR
+988 DLQAGNYTLNVSAEGMVDHTETITFNV
-996 NSTQMYHGE
+996 E
-1005 LSKGTYVL
+1005 SKTV
-1013 NAELRG
+1013 N
-1019 IIDSSKSITINVK
+1019 KSVT
-1032 DGNNLNKNLTLNIN
+1032 LTLTPN
-1046 PEFDEISEE
+1046 FRTTSREIE
-1055 IQVTP
+1055 IDDP
-1060 TVDNTNNSNSSG
+1060 NAGSG
-1072 TQTMAKH
+1072 SGGETLAKH

-1130 FQSANPAHEVF
+1130 FQSANPSHEVF

-1152 GITNNMTHVVYRVT
+1152 GVTNNMTHVVYRVT
-1166 NDLGLSMSYHNITL
+1166 NDLGLSMSYHNIAL

-1203 PGEYVGNDDYPYP
+1203 PGEYIGNDDYPYP
-1216 PDASAFDKEI
+1216 PDASAFDREI

-1280 DSKIGSGTQKVR
+1280 DTKIGSGTQKVT
-1292 LNGKDYD
+1292 LNSKEYD
-1299 LPNAIKVTDDGIFA
+1299 LPNALKVTDNGLFV
-1313 PDYGKIIGDLSK
+1313 PDYSKVMNDLVK
-1325 QVTDSNNA
+1325 QVNDSNKA
-1333 LKQIIKSLID
+1333 VKSLIKSLID
-1343 NGAWDPNASSDSA
+1343 NGAWDPNASNDSA

>member
-162 FDFVSDHQESDDVDS
+162 FDFVSDHQESDGVDS

-256 FNGDANNET
+256 FSGDANNET

-323 RMSLEGFTLVDTMD
+323 RMPLEGFTLIDTMD

-368 TTLSREFDPDKIMT
+368 TTLSREFDPNKIMT

-487 ITVWLKEPFILERDI
+487 ITIWLKEPFILERDI

-522 KDIADTDILSV
+522 KDVADTDILSV

-573 SDVERGAGKIEVT
+573 SDVERGSGKIEVT

-597 IDAPRKEIIGNIKYN
+597 IDAPHKEIIGNIKYN

-650 FLDKPYGSNQY
+650 FLDKPYGSKQY

-675 LYTSTTGNADTN
+675 LYTSTSGNADTN
-687 NDSGTVFRN
+687 NDAGTLFRN
-696 RAGKPVVKPKP
+696 RAGKPKK
-707 ITKIIKKKI
+707 ITKT
-716 PKESSSIGSLNFN
+716 
-729 VEDIVDIN
+729 IVDKTPIPSTAGN
-737 TSNEQQPMSFIFVLD
+737 NITFNLPVEYSTTTTTEQKPMSFDFILD
-752 GSPSYYIKM
+752 GSSSFSSKFRT
-761 VQAIDY
+761 AIDY
-767 MIYVVNNC
+767 VKYVIDNC
-775 IKHPDSNIMIQVYSS
+775 ITNPTSNIMIQLYTD
-790 NLEDSYRIQ
+790 NYETTYAGKG
-799 DSNTNTSSVLMK
+799 TNQITGLSGMSSVFLSK
-811 KDVALSV
+811 PNAIAL
-818 LNRLKNNFENNLS
+818 LDRIKNVNSPTDPNTDIHEYPLYFRKLAEAFGSDGWTSTDNL
-831 SDTGVLRNN
+831 VH
-840 IVTAMGENF
+840 
-849 YRYNGNKPF
+849 PF
-858 EDIFEEQPN
+858 EEIFDSQPN
-867 KHKQFSVLQITDGW
+867 KHKDFSVLQITDGW
-881 SRIETI
+881 IEDREHI
-887 DTSFANWAKKA
+887 DTTFVEWAKKA
-898 VTFMSA
+898 KTFMSA
-904 VDRTDRP
+904 LDRR
-911 YTGNS
+911 NRAS
-916 TDRAIE
+916 TDTNSNQS
-922 VMRQVGHPNIYDMTG
+922 MREMQAAGHPNIYDIAG
-937 VSPDVVKTELSRKFL
+937 DENKIKSDLVAKFK
-952 ETAVVKQTKKYRKS
+952 ETAIVKQDKKVVP
-966 TITITRTG
+966 THVTITRTDVPSGVTLTQTFTGGSLTDSTTMFSG
-974 DMSPAVL
+974 DLQSGNYTFSVSAEGMVDST
-981 EISLSKG
+981 K
-988 SETIQVDR
+988 TITFNI
-996 NSTQMYHGE
+996 NSQP
-1005 LSKGTYVL
+1005 V
-1013 NAELRG
+1013 N
-1019 IIDSSKSITINVK
+1019 KSITVTLTPNFKTTSRTIEIDDPNGGS
-1032 DGNNLNKNLTLNIN
+1032 GNGGDIL
-1046 PEFDEISEE
+1046 
-1055 IQVTP
+1055 
-1060 TVDNTNNSNSSG
+1060 
-1072 TQTMAKH
+1072 AKH

-1152 GITNNMTHVVYRVT
+1152 GVTNNMTHVVYRVT
-1166 NDLGLSMSYHNITL
+1166 NDLGLSMSYHNIAL

-1186 NVGYTSKPYR
+1186 NIGYTSKPYR

-1270 VPDNIITIKA
+1270 VPDNVITIKA

-1313 PDYGKIIGDLSK
+1313 PDYGKVISDLSK
-1325 QVTDSNNA
+1325 QVNDSNNA

>member
-15 AHDHGYG
+15 AHDYGYG

-162 FDFVSDHQESDDVDS
+162 FDFVSDHQESDGVDS

-256 FNGDANNET
+256 FSGDANNET

-323 RMSLEGFTLVDTMD
+323 RMPLEGFTLIDTMD

-522 KDIADTDILSV
+522 KDVADTDILSV

-650 FLDKPYGSNQY
+650 FLDKPYGSKQY

-687 NDSGTVFRN
+687 NDAGTVFKNRTKKVEPTKREITIYDTSTVSDSLTFNVTDNVSTSTSEEHVPMDLIQIIDMSGSLSDSEYNQRN
-696 RAGKPVVKPKP
+696 GVTGARKRQLSDMKYVIETQLNDQDRVMIAVYGTNTANSYITNGPDGSLVTRL
-707 ITKIIKKKI
+707 ITKQQALDIINSLINAPEVSTNSQSWTLI
-716 PKESSSIGSLNFN
+716 PNTIKGIMSQYL
-729 VEDIVDIN
+729 IN
-737 TSNEQQPMSFIFVLD
+737 TTE
-752 GSPSYYIKM
+752 
-761 VQAIDY
+761 
-767 MIYVVNNC
+767 
-775 IKHPDSNIMIQVYSS
+775 
-790 NLEDSYRIQ
+790 
-799 DSNTNTSSVLMK
+799 K
-811 KDVALSV
+811 K
-818 LNRLKNNFENNLS
+818 
-831 SDTGVLRNN
+831 G
-840 IVTAMGENF
+840 
-849 YRYNGNKPF
+849 F
-858 EDIFEEQPN
+858 EDVYEEQPN
-867 KHKQFSVLQITDGW
+867 KNRVVSVLQFTDDW
-881 SRIETI
+881 TTNETI
-887 DTSFANWAKKA
+887 DSSFADWAKRLAK
-898 VTFMSA
+898 TFMSVIDGVA
-904 VDRTDRP
+904 
-911 YTGNS
+911 GKSS
-916 TDRAIE
+916 TSYLRMTEA
-922 VMRQVGHPNIYDMTG
+922 GHPNIQVFTSLDT
-937 VSPDVVKTELSRKFL
+937 PNRQHIIAEKFKSTAI
-952 ETAVVKQTKKYRKS
+952 ETQIKKTKKQIS
-966 TITITRTG
+966 INLSELNSITI
-974 DMSPAVL
+974 DS
-981 EISLSKG
+981 ISLSGPQNVSLNKSGNVYSGTLNEG
-988 SETIQVDR
+988 SYT
-996 NSTQMYHGE
+996 
-1005 LSKGTYVL
+1005 L
-1013 NAELRG
+1013 NVSA
-1019 IIDSSKSITINVK
+1019 SSKTETPRSFTVSVSADNTVISTKTVNIPVKSHVVIVNDNDSNSGSSSVK
-1032 DGNNLNKNLTLNIN
+1032 DTL
-1046 PEFDEISEE
+1046 
-1055 IQVTP
+1055 
-1060 TVDNTNNSNSSG
+1060 
-1072 TQTMAKH
+1072 AKH

-1091 RTIVNGK
+1091 RTIVDGK

-1104 SGYITELKYLN
+1104 NGYITELKYLN

-1152 GITNNMTHVVYRVT
+1152 GVTNNMTHVVYRVT
-1166 NDLGLSMSYHNITL
+1166 NDLGLSMSYHNIAL

-1226 LRRIAHLE
+1226 LRCIAHLE

-1280 DSKIGSGTQKVR
+1280 DSKIGSGTQKVT
-1292 LNGKDYD
+1292 LNGKEYD
-1299 LPNAIKVTDDGIFA
+1299 LPNAIKVTDSGIFA

-1325 QVTDSNNA
+1325 QVNDSNNA

-1356 KDISLSGGLKSGI
+1356 KDVSLSGGLKSGI

>member
-1 MSNKDNEKYNWWQA
+1 MSNKDNENYNWWQA

-162 FDFVSDHQESDDVDS
+162 FDFVSDHQESDGVDS

-256 FNGDANNET
+256 FSGDANNET

-323 RMSLEGFTLVDTMD
+323 RMPLEGFTLIDTMD

-346 IIKFENNNRLFTSFV
+346 IIKFENTNRLFTSFV

-368 TTLSREFDPDKIMT
+368 TTLSREFNPNEIMT

-392 DDNNVYPNVT
+392 DDNNTYPNVA

-432 PSPFSRKRE
+432 PSPFSRRRE

-459 FPEIAQDFGIRDDV
+459 FPELAQDFGIRDDV

-487 ITVWLKEPFILERDI
+487 VTVWLKEPFILERDI

-522 KDIADTDILSV
+522 KDVADTDILSV

-549 LKTLPKYDE
+549 LSTLPKYDE

-650 FLDKPYGSNQY
+650 FLDKPYGSKQY

-675 LYTSTTGNADTN
+675 LYTSTSGNADTN

-696 RAGKPVVKPKP
+696 RAGKPKK
-707 ITKIIKKKI
+707 ITKNIVDKTPIPSTAGNNITFNLPINYSTTTTTSKTHEPMDLIQIIDL
-716 PKESSSIGSLNFN
+716 SGSLSEGEFKQR
-729 VEDIVDIN
+729 VGY
-737 TSNEQQPMSFIFVLD
+737 SGARRQQLTD
-752 GSPSYYIKM
+752 
-761 VQAIDY
+761 
-767 MIYVVNNC
+767 MIYVIQNKLTDQDHVMLAFYGTNNQSSYETNAEDGSAVTRLISKSEALDILKQLVNN
-775 IKHPDSNIMIQVYSS
+775 SQVLTMAQSWT
-790 NLEDSYRIQ
+790 LIP
-799 DSNTNTSSVLMK
+799 
-811 KDVALSV
+811 
-818 LNRLKNNFENNLS
+818 
-831 SDTGVLRNN
+831 N
-840 IVTAMGENF
+840 IVVPILGDKAIRTSEHKG
-849 YRYNGNKPF
+849 F
-858 EDIFEEQPN
+858 EDVYQEQPN
-867 KHKQFSVLQITDGW
+867 RNKVVSVLQFTDDWTQG
-881 SRIETI
+881 EDI
-887 DTSFANWAKKA
+887 DSSFAQWATQNAK
-898 VTFMSA
+898 TFMTV
-904 VDRTDRP
+904 VDGD
-911 YTGNS
+911 GIS
-916 TDRAIE
+916 IKKMKAA
-922 VMRQVGHPNIYDMTG
+922 GHPNILQYQSLSSETRSERIANHFESTAT
-937 VSPDVVKTELSRKFL
+937 VTKQEKKVVPTH
-952 ETAVVKQTKKYRKS
+952 V
-966 TITITRTG
+966 TITRTDVPSGVTLTPTFTGGSLTDSTTMFSG
-974 DMSPAVL
+974 DLQAGNYTFSVSAEGMVDST
-981 EISLSKG
+981 K
-988 SETIQVDR
+988 TITFNI
-996 NSTQMYHGE
+996 NSQP
-1005 LSKGTYVL
+1005 V
-1013 NAELRG
+1013 N
-1019 IIDSSKSITINVK
+1019 KSITVTLTPNFKTTSRTIEIDDPNGGS
-1032 DGNNLNKNLTLNIN
+1032 GNGGDTL
-1046 PEFDEISEE
+1046 
-1055 IQVTP
+1055 
-1060 TVDNTNNSNSSG
+1060 
-1072 TQTMAKH
+1072 AKH

-1152 GITNNMTHVVYRVT
+1152 GVTNNMTHVVYRVT
-1166 NDLGLSMSYHNITL
+1166 NDLGLSMSYHNIAL

-1186 NVGYTSKPYR
+1186 NIGYTSKPYR

-1280 DSKIGSGTQKVR
+1280 DSKIGSGTQKVT
-1292 LNGKDYD
+1292 LNGKEYD
-1299 LPNAIKVTDDGIFA
+1299 LPNAIKVTDSGIFA

-1325 QVTDSNNA
+1325 QVNDSNNA

>member
-65 KMGTFQDNISKIAND
+65 KMGTFQDNISKIANG

-105 YISKMMTT
+105 YISKMLTT
-113 RTRIFSDSYGPE
+113 RTRIFSDSYSPE
-125 TAMDPRD
+125 TAMNPRD

-162 FDFVSDHQESDDVDS
+162 FDFVSDHQESDGVDS

-256 FNGDANNET
+256 FSGDANNET

-323 RMSLEGFTLVDTMD
+323 RMPLEGFTLIDTMD
-337 TGKVVEKFK
+337 TGKVIEKFK

-368 TTLSREFDPDKIMT
+368 TTLSREFNPDKIMN

-392 DDNNVYPNVT
+392 DDNNTYPNVT

-432 PSPFSRKRE
+432 PSPFLRKRE

-459 FPEIAQDFGIRDDV
+459 FPELAQDFGIRDDV

-502 SERAVNTRLGYTV
+502 SERPVNTRLGYTV

-522 KDIADTDILSV
+522 KDVSDTDILSV
-533 YKQLDFVNKVP
+533 YRQLDFVNKVP

-549 LKTLPKYDE
+549 LKTLPKYDD

-573 SDVERGAGKIEVT
+573 SEAERGAGKIEVT

-621 RTNKFSPSVKSQ
+621 RTSKFSPSVNSQ

-650 FLDKPYGSNQY
+650 FLDKPYGSKQY

-675 LYTSTTGNADTN
+675 LYTSTSGNADTN
-687 NDSGTVFRN
+687 NDAGTVFKNRTKKVEPTITRREITVYDTSTVSDSLTFNVTDNTSTSTSEEHVPMDLIQIIDMSGSLSDSEYKQRN
-696 RAGKPVVKPKP
+696 GVYGARKRQLNDMKYVIETQLNDQDHVMIAVYGTNTTNSYTTNAQDGSLVTRL
-707 ITKIIKKKI
+707 ITKQQALGII
-716 PKESSSIGSLNFN
+716 SSL
-729 VEDIVDIN
+729 IN
-737 TSNEQQPMSFIFVLD
+737 TPEVSTESQSWVLIPNVIKGLMSGYL
-752 GSPSYYIKM
+752 
-761 VQAIDY
+761 IDTT
-767 MIYVVNNC
+767 
-775 IKHPDSNIMIQVYSS
+775 
-790 NLEDSYRIQ
+790 E
-799 DSNTNTSSVLMK
+799 K
-811 KDVALSV
+811 K
-818 LNRLKNNFENNLS
+818 
-831 SDTGVLRNN
+831 G
-840 IVTAMGENF
+840 
-849 YRYNGNKPF
+849 F
-858 EDIFEEQPN
+858 EDVYEEQPN
-867 KHKQFSVLQITDGW
+867 KNKVVSVLQFTDDW
-881 SRIETI
+881 TANETI
-887 DTSFANWAKKA
+887 DASFADWSKRRAK
-898 VTFMSA
+898 TFMS
-904 VDRTDRP
+904 VID
-911 YTGNS
+911 GVSGKSS
-916 TDRAIE
+916 TSYIE
-922 VMRQVGHPNIYDMTG
+922 MTKAGHPNIQVFTRLDEPNRQLTIA
-937 VSPDVVKTELSRKFL
+937 EKFKS
-952 ETAVVKQTKKYRKS
+952 TAVETQIKKTKKQIS
-966 TITITRTG
+966 
-974 DMSPAVL
+974 
-981 EISLSKG
+981 ISLS
-988 SETIQVDR
+988 
-996 NSTQMYHGE
+996 E
-1005 LSKGTYVL
+1005 L
-1013 NAELRG
+1013 N
-1019 IIDSSKSITINVK
+1019 SITIDSISLSGPQNVSLNKSGNVYSGTLNEGSYTLSVSASSKTETPRNFTISVSADNKVISTKAVNIPVKSHVVIVNENDNNNNPGSTSVK
-1032 DGNNLNKNLTLNIN
+1032 DTL
-1046 PEFDEISEE
+1046 
-1055 IQVTP
+1055 
-1060 TVDNTNNSNSSG
+1060 
-1072 TQTMAKH
+1072 AKH

-1152 GITNNMTHVVYRVT
+1152 GVTNNMTHVVYRVT
-1166 NDLGLSMSYHNITL
+1166 NDLGLSMSYHNIAL

-1186 NVGYTSKPYR
+1186 NIGYTSKPYR

-1216 PDASAFDKEI
+1216 PDASAFDKEV
-1226 LRRIAHLE
+1226 LRRISHLE

-1253 WKKIVEGAW
+1253 WKKIVEGSW

-1280 DSKIGSGTQKVR
+1280 DAKIGSGTQKVT
-1292 LNGKDYD
+1292 LNGKEYD
-1299 LPNAIKVTDDGIFA
+1299 LPNAIQVTDSGIFA
-1313 PDYGKIIGDLSK
+1313 PDYGKIISDLSK
-1325 QVTDSNNA
+1325 QVTDANNA
-1333 LKQIIKSLID
+1333 LKSIVKSLID
-1343 NGAWDPNASSDSA
+1343 SGAWDPNASSDGA
-1356 KDISLSGGLKSGI
+1356 KDVSLRGGLKSGI
-1369 HLAYGNINLF
+1369 NIAYGNINLF
-1379 GGTPDGDHYIRT
+1379 GGTPDGNHYIRT
-1391 NSGQTEDDLAGGI
+1391 NFGQTEDDLAGGI

>member
-162 FDFVSDHQESDDVDS
+162 FDFVSDHQESDGVDS

-199 QKETNIVLWYL
+199 QKETNIILWYL

-256 FNGDANNET
+256 FSGDANNET

-323 RMSLEGFTLVDTMD
+323 RMPLEGFTLIDTMD

-368 TTLSREFDPDKIMT
+368 TTLSREFDPNKIMT

-487 ITVWLKEPFILERDI
+487 ITIWLKEPFILERDI

-522 KDIADTDILSV
+522 KDVADTDILSV

-573 SDVERGAGKIEVT
+573 SDVEHGAGKIEVT

-621 RTNKFSPSVKSQ
+621 RTNKFSPSVNSQ

-650 FLDKPYGSNQY
+650 FLDKPYGSKQY

-675 LYTSTTGNADTN
+675 LYTSTSGNADTN
-687 NDSGTVFRN
+687 NDAGTVFRN
-696 RAGKPVVKPKP
+696 RAGKPKK
-707 ITKIIKKKI
+707 ITKT
-716 PKESSSIGSLNFN
+716 
-729 VEDIVDIN
+729 IVDKTPIPSTAGN
-737 TSNEQQPMSFIFVLD
+737 NITFNLPVEYSTTTTTEQKPMSFDFVLD
-752 GSPSYYIKM
+752 GSSSFSSKFRT
-761 VQAIDY
+761 AIDY
-767 MIYVVNNC
+767 VKYVIDNC
-775 IKHPDSNIMIQVYSS
+775 ITNPTSNIMIQLYTD
-790 NLEDSYRIQ
+790 NYETTYAGKG
-799 DSNTNTSSVLMK
+799 TNQITGLSGMSSVFLSK
-811 KDVALSV
+811 SNAIAL
-818 LNRLKNNFENNLS
+818 LDRIKNVNSPTDPNTDIHEYPLYFRKLAEAFGSDGWTSTDNL
-831 SDTGVLRNN
+831 VH
-840 IVTAMGENF
+840 
-849 YRYNGNKPF
+849 PF
-858 EDIFEEQPN
+858 EEIFDSQPN
-867 KHKQFSVLQITDGW
+867 KHKDFSVLQITDGW
-881 SRIETI
+881 IEDREHI
-887 DTSFANWAKKA
+887 DTTFVEWAKKA
-898 VTFMSA
+898 KTFMS
-904 VDRTDRP
+904 VLDRR
-911 YTGNS
+911 NRAS
-916 TDRAIE
+916 TDTNSNQS
-922 VMRQVGHPNIYDMTG
+922 MREMQAAGHPNIYDIAG
-937 VSPDVVKTELSRKFL
+937 DENKIKSDLVAKFK
-952 ETAVVKQTKKYRKS
+952 ETAIVKQDRKVVP
-966 TITITRTG
+966 THVIITRTDVPSG
-974 DMSPAVL
+974 V
-981 EISLSKG
+981 
-988 SETIQVDR
+988 
-996 NSTQMYHGE
+996 
-1005 LSKGTYVL
+1005 
-1013 NAELRG
+1013 
-1019 IIDSSKSITINVK
+1019 
-1032 DGNNLNKNLTLNIN
+1032 TL
-1046 PEFDEISEE
+1046 
-1055 IQVTP
+1055 
-1060 TVDNTNNSNSSG
+1060 
-1072 TQTMAKH
+1072 TQTFTGGSLTDSTTMFSGDLQAGNYTFSVSAEGLVDSIKTITFNVNSQPVNKTITVTLTPNFKTTSRTIEIDDPNGGSGNGGDTLAKH

-1152 GITNNMTHVVYRVT
+1152 GVTNNMTHVVYRVT
-1166 NDLGLSMSYHNITL
+1166 NDLGLSMSYHNIAL

-1203 PGEYVGNDDYPYP
+1203 PGEYIGNDDYPYP

-1270 VPDNIITIKA
+1270 VPDNVITIKA

-1313 PDYGKIIGDLSK
+1313 PDYGKVISDLSK
-1325 QVTDSNNA
+1325 QVNDSNNA

-1343 NGAWDPNASSDSA
+1343 NGAWDPNTSSDSA

>member
-22 WAHGFQ
+22 WSHGFQ

-65 KMGTFQDNISKIAND
+65 KMGTFQDNISKIANG

-145 YTQKNPTCE
+145 YTQKNPTCD

-162 FDFVSDHQESDDVDS
+162 FDFVADHQESDGVDS

-243 LSVNHTPLVMLGA
+243 LSVNHTPLVILGA
-256 FNGDANNET
+256 FSGDANNET

-323 RMSLEGFTLVDTMD
+323 RMPLEGFTLIDTMD

-346 IIKFENNNRLFTSFV
+346 IIKFENTNRLFTSFV

-368 TTLSREFDPDKIMT
+368 TTLARKFNPDEIMT

-392 DDNNVYPNVT
+392 DDNNTYPNVT

-454 KINRM
+454 KISRM
-459 FPEIAQDFGIRDDV
+459 FPEVSQDFGIRDDV

-522 KDIADTDILSV
+522 KDVEDTDILSV
-533 YKQLDFVNKVP
+533 YRQLDFVNKVP

-558 TYQLPKYLRY
+558 AYQLPKYLRY
-568 KVVDH
+568 RVVDH

-621 RTNKFSPSVKSQ
+621 RTNKFSPSVNSQ

-650 FLDKPYGSNQY
+650 FLDKPYGSKQY

-675 LYTSTTGNADTN
+675 LYTSTTGSSDTN
-687 NDSGTVFRN
+687 NDSVTF
-696 RAGKPVVKPKP
+696 
-707 ITKIIKKKI
+707 
-716 PKESSSIGSLNFN
+716 SSS
-729 VEDIVDIN
+729 
-737 TSNEQQPMSFIFVLD
+737 
-752 GSPSYYIKM
+752 
-761 VQAIDY
+761 
-767 MIYVVNNC
+767 
-775 IKHPDSNIMIQVYSS
+775 
-790 NLEDSYRIQ
+790 
-799 DSNTNTSSVLMK
+799 
-811 KDVALSV
+811 
-818 LNRLKNNFENNLS
+818 
-831 SDTGVLRNN
+831 
-840 IVTAMGENF
+840 
-849 YRYNGNKPF
+849 
-858 EDIFEEQPN
+858 
-867 KHKQFSVLQITDGW
+867 
-881 SRIETI
+881 
-887 DTSFANWAKKA
+887 KA
-898 VTFMSA
+898 
-904 VDRTDRP
+904 
-911 YTGNS
+911 
-916 TDRAIE
+916 E
-922 VMRQVGHPNIYDMTG
+922 
-937 VSPDVVKTELSRKFL
+937 
-952 ETAVVKQTKKYRKS
+952 
-966 TITITRTG
+966 
-974 DMSPAVL
+974 
-981 EISLSKG
+981 
-988 SETIQVDR
+988 
-996 NSTQMYHGE
+996 
-1005 LSKGTYVL
+1005 
-1013 NAELRG
+1013 
-1019 IIDSSKSITINVK
+1019 
-1032 DGNNLNKNLTLNIN
+1032 
-1046 PEFDEISEE
+1046 
-1055 IQVTP
+1055 
-1060 TVDNTNNSNSSG
+1060 
-1072 TQTMAKH
+1072 H
-1079 YSNVPVEESVFT
+1079 YSGVPVEEVTFT

-1104 SGYITELKYLN
+1104 NGYITELKYFN

-1130 FQSANPAHEVF
+1130 FQSANPSHKVF
-1141 NNIVTRGIFVE
+1141 SNIVTRGIDVE

-1166 NDLGLSMSYHNITL
+1166 NDIGLSMSYHNIAL

-1216 PDASAFDKEI
+1216 PDANAFDREI
-1226 LRRIAHLE
+1226 LRRITHLE

-1253 WKKIVEGAW
+1253 WKKIVEGSW
-1262 DPTTNNWT
+1262 NPVTNNWS
-1270 VPDNIITIKA
+1270 VPENIIKIKA
-1280 DSKIGSGTQKVR
+1280 DTKIGSGTKRVT

-1299 LPNAIKVTDDGIFA
+1299 LPNAIRVTDSGIFA
-1313 PDYGKIIGDLSK
+1313 PDYGAIIDDLIR

-1333 LKQIIKSLID
+1333 LKSIVKNLTDS
-1343 NGAWDPNASSDSA
+1343 GAWDPNASSDNV
-1356 KDISLSGGLKSGI
+1356 KNVSLRGGLKSGI
-1369 HLAYGNINLF
+1369 NIAYGNINLF

>member
-105 YISKMMTT
+105 YISKMLTT

-125 TAMDPRD
+125 TAMNPRD

-162 FDFVSDHQESDDVDS
+162 FDFVADHQESDGVDS

-228 RVEYDKDSNLVSEKW
+228 RVEYDKGSNLVSEKW

-256 FNGDANNET
+256 FSGDANNET

-323 RMSLEGFTLVDTMD
+323 RMPLEGFTLIDTMD

-368 TTLSREFDPDKIMT
+368 TTLSREFDPNKIMT

-417 LDRFASNIMNYHSDA
+417 LDRFASNIMNYHSDE

-487 ITVWLKEPFILERDI
+487 VTVWLKEPFILERDI
-502 SERAVNTRLGYTV
+502 SERAVNTRQGYTV

-522 KDIADTDILSV
+522 KDVADTDILSV

-549 LKTLPKYDE
+549 LSTLPKYDE

-650 FLDKPYGSNQY
+650 FLDKPYGSKQY

-687 NDSGTVFRN
+687 NDAGTVFKNRIKKVEPKITRREITVYDTSTVSDSLTFNVTDNISTSTSEEHVPMDLIQIIDMSGSLSDSEYKQRN
-696 RAGKPVVKPKP
+696 GVYGARKRQLSDMKYVIETQLNDQDHVMIAVYGTNTTDSYTTNGPDGSLVTRL
-707 ITKIIKKKI
+707 ITKQQAIGIIN
-716 PKESSSIGSLNFN
+716 SL
-729 VEDIVDIN
+729 IN
-737 TSNEQQPMSFIFVLD
+737 TPEV
-752 GSPSYYIKM
+752 
-761 VQAIDY
+761 
-767 MIYVVNNC
+767 
-775 IKHPDSNIMIQVYSS
+775 
-790 NLEDSYRIQ
+790 
-799 DSNTNTSSVLMK
+799 
-811 KDVALSV
+811 
-818 LNRLKNNFENNLS
+818 S
-831 SDTGVLRNN
+831 SDSQSWVLIPNV
-840 IVTAMGENF
+840 IKGLMSGYLIDTTEKKG
-849 YRYNGNKPF
+849 F
-858 EDIFEEQPN
+858 EDVYEEQPN
-867 KHKQFSVLQITDGW
+867 KNRVVSVLQFTDDW
-881 SRIETI
+881 TDNETI
-887 DTSFANWAKKA
+887 DASFADWAKRRAK
-898 VTFMSA
+898 TFMS
-904 VDRTDRP
+904 VID
-911 YTGNS
+911 GVSGKSS
-916 TDRAIE
+916 TSYIE
-922 VMRQVGHPNIYDMTG
+922 MTKAGHPNIQVFTRLDEPNRQLTIA
-937 VSPDVVKTELSRKFL
+937 EKFKS
-952 ETAVVKQTKKYRKS
+952 TAVETQIKKTKKQIS
-966 TITITRTG
+966 
-974 DMSPAVL
+974 
-981 EISLSKG
+981 ISLS
-988 SETIQVDR
+988 
-996 NSTQMYHGE
+996 E
-1005 LSKGTYVL
+1005 L
-1013 NAELRG
+1013 N
-1019 IIDSSKSITINVK
+1019 SITIDSISLSGPQNVSLNKSGNVYSGTLNEGSYTLSVSASSKTETPRSFTISVSADNKVISTKAVNIPVKSHVVIVNENDNNNSPGSTSVK
-1032 DGNNLNKNLTLNIN
+1032 DTL
-1046 PEFDEISEE
+1046 
-1055 IQVTP
+1055 
-1060 TVDNTNNSNSSG
+1060 
-1072 TQTMAKH
+1072 AKH

-1152 GITNNMTHVVYRVT
+1152 GVTNNMTHVVYRVT
-1166 NDLGLSMSYHNITL
+1166 NDLGLSMSYHNIAL

-1186 NVGYTSKPYR
+1186 NIGYTSKPYR

-1216 PDASAFDKEI
+1216 PDASAFDKEV
-1226 LRRIAHLE
+1226 LRRISHLE

-1253 WKKIVEGAW
+1253 WKKIVEGSW

-1280 DSKIGSGTQKVR
+1280 DAKIGSGTQKVT
-1292 LNGKDYD
+1292 LNGKEYD
-1299 LPNAIKVTDDGIFA
+1299 LPNALKVTDNGLFV

-1325 QVTDSNNA
+1325 QVNDSNRA
-1333 LKQIIKSLID
+1333 LKEIIKSLID
-1343 NGAWDPNASSDSA
+1343 NGAWDPNKSSSNSDNT
-1356 KDISLSGGLKSGI
+1356 SLSGGLKSGI
-1369 HLAYGNINLF
+1369 NIAYGNINLF

>member
-65 KMGTFQDNISKIAND
+65 KMGTFQDNISKIANG

-105 YISKMMTT
+105 YISKMITT
-113 RTRIFSDSYGPE
+113 RTRIFSDSYNPE
-125 TAMDPRD
+125 TAMNPRD

-162 FDFVSDHQESDDVDS
+162 FDFVSDHQESDGVDS

-199 QKETNIVLWYL
+199 QKEANIVLWYL
-210 LTQTIPSDL
+210 LTQTIPSDI

-228 RVEYDKDSNLVSEKW
+228 RVEYDNDSNLVSEKW

-256 FNGDANNET
+256 FSGDANNET

-323 RMSLEGFTLVDTMD
+323 RMPLEGFTLIDTMD

-346 IIKFENNNRLFTSFV
+346 IIKFENTNRLFTSFV

-368 TTLSREFDPDKIMT
+368 TTLSREFNPNEIMT

-392 DDNNVYPNVT
+392 DDNNTYTNVT

-417 LDRFASNIMNYHSDA
+417 LDRFASNIMNYHSDV

-454 KINRM
+454 KISRM
-459 FPEIAQDFGIRDDV
+459 FPEVSQDFGIRDDV

-573 SDVERGAGKIEVT
+573 SDVELGAGKIEVT
-586 YFDEINSVSAT
+586 YFDEINYVSAT

-621 RTNKFSPSVKSQ
+621 RNNKFSPSVNSQ

-650 FLDKPYGSNQY
+650 FLDKPYGSKQY

-675 LYTSTTGNADTN
+675 LYTSTSGESDSDYDSRYLFRERTG
-687 NDSGTVFRN
+687 
-696 RAGKPVVKPKP
+696 
-707 ITKIIKKKI
+707 
-716 PKESSSIGSLNFN
+716 
-729 VEDIVDIN
+729 
-737 TSNEQQPMSFIFVLD
+737 
-752 GSPSYYIKM
+752 
-761 VQAIDY
+761 
-767 MIYVVNNC
+767 
-775 IKHPDSNIMIQVYSS
+775 
-790 NLEDSYRIQ
+790 
-799 DSNTNTSSVLMK
+799 
-811 KDVALSV
+811 
-818 LNRLKNNFENNLS
+818 
-831 SDTGVLRNN
+831 
-840 IVTAMGENF
+840 
-849 YRYNGNKPF
+849 
-858 EDIFEEQPN
+858 
-867 KHKQFSVLQITDGW
+867 
-881 SRIETI
+881 
-887 DTSFANWAKKA
+887 
-898 VTFMSA
+898 
-904 VDRTDRP
+904 
-911 YTGNS
+911 
-916 TDRAIE
+916 
-922 VMRQVGHPNIYDMTG
+922 
-937 VSPDVVKTELSRKFL
+937 
-952 ETAVVKQTKKYRKS
+952 KS
-966 TITITRTG
+966 T
-974 DMSPAVL
+974 V
-981 EISLSKG
+981 
-988 SETIQVDR
+988 
-996 NSTQMYHGE
+996 
-1005 LSKGTYVL
+1005 
-1013 NAELRG
+1013 
-1019 IIDSSKSITINVK
+1019 
-1032 DGNNLNKNLTLNIN
+1032 
-1046 PEFDEISEE
+1046 
-1055 IQVTP
+1055 
-1060 TVDNTNNSNSSG
+1060 
-1072 TQTMAKH
+1072 KH
-1079 YSNVPVEESVFT
+1079 YSGVPIEESVFT

-1104 SGYITELKYLN
+1104 SGYISELKYLN

-1122 GTLEDGNY
+1122 GTLENGTY
-1130 FQSANPAHEVF
+1130 FQSANPDHEVF

-1152 GITNNMTHVVYRVT
+1152 GVTNNMTHVVYRVT
-1166 NDLGLSMSYHNITL
+1166 NDLGLSMSYHNIAL

-1186 NVGYTSKPYR
+1186 NIGYTSKPYR

-1216 PDASAFDKEI
+1216 PDASAFNKEI

-1234 ARNLEVE
+1234 ARNIAVE

-1253 WKKIVEGAW
+1253 WKKIVEGSW
-1262 DPTTNNWT
+1262 DPVTNNWT
-1270 VPDNIITIKA
+1270 VPENIVTIKA
-1280 DSKIGSGTQKVR
+1280 DTKVSSGTKKVT
-1292 LNGKDYD
+1292 LNGKEYD
-1299 LPNAIKVTDDGIFA
+1299 LPNALKVTDTGLFV
-1313 PDYGKIIGDLSK
+1313 PDYGKVIDDLTR
-1325 QVTDSNNA
+1325 QVNDSNRV
-1333 LKQIIKSLID
+1333 LKSILKSLID
-1343 NGAWDPNASSDSA
+1343 SGAWDPNASSDSA
-1356 KDISLSGGLKSGI
+1356 KDVSLSGGLKSGI
-1369 HLAYGNINLF
+1369 NIAYGNINLF

>member
-65 KMGTFQDNISKIAND
+65 KMGTFQDNISKIANG

-113 RTRIFSDSYGPE
+113 RTRIFSDSYNPE

-162 FDFVSDHQESDDVDS
+162 FDFVADHQESDGVDS

-228 RVEYDKDSNLVSEKW
+228 RVEYDKESNLVSEKW

-256 FNGDANNET
+256 FSGDANNET

-323 RMSLEGFTLVDTMD
+323 RMPLEGFTLIDTMD

-346 IIKFENNNRLFTSFV
+346 IIKFENTNRLFTSFV

-368 TTLSREFDPDKIMT
+368 NTLARKFNPDEIMT

-392 DDNNVYPNVT
+392 DDNNTYPNVT

-454 KINRM
+454 KISRM
-459 FPEIAQDFGIRDDV
+459 FPEVSQDFGIRDDV

-502 SERAVNTRLGYTV
+502 SERAINTRLGYTV

-522 KDIADTDILSV
+522 KDVADTDILSV
-533 YKQLDFVNKVP
+533 YRQLDFVNKVP

-549 LKTLPKYDE
+549 LKTLPRYDE
-558 TYQLPKYLRY
+558 AYQLPKYLRY
-568 KVVDH
+568 RVVDH

-612 ENLTEVYNK
+612 ENLTEVYTK
-621 RTNKFSPSVKSQ
+621 RTNKFSPSVNSQ

-650 FLDKPYGSNQY
+650 FLDKPYGSKQY

-675 LYTSTTGNADTN
+675 LYTSTMGNSDTN
-687 NDSGTVFRN
+687 NDSVTF
-696 RAGKPVVKPKP
+696 
-707 ITKIIKKKI
+707 
-716 PKESSSIGSLNFN
+716 SSS
-729 VEDIVDIN
+729 
-737 TSNEQQPMSFIFVLD
+737 
-752 GSPSYYIKM
+752 
-761 VQAIDY
+761 
-767 MIYVVNNC
+767 
-775 IKHPDSNIMIQVYSS
+775 
-790 NLEDSYRIQ
+790 
-799 DSNTNTSSVLMK
+799 
-811 KDVALSV
+811 
-818 LNRLKNNFENNLS
+818 
-831 SDTGVLRNN
+831 
-840 IVTAMGENF
+840 
-849 YRYNGNKPF
+849 
-858 EDIFEEQPN
+858 
-867 KHKQFSVLQITDGW
+867 
-881 SRIETI
+881 
-887 DTSFANWAKKA
+887 KA
-898 VTFMSA
+898 
-904 VDRTDRP
+904 
-911 YTGNS
+911 
-916 TDRAIE
+916 E
-922 VMRQVGHPNIYDMTG
+922 
-937 VSPDVVKTELSRKFL
+937 
-952 ETAVVKQTKKYRKS
+952 
-966 TITITRTG
+966 
-974 DMSPAVL
+974 
-981 EISLSKG
+981 
-988 SETIQVDR
+988 
-996 NSTQMYHGE
+996 
-1005 LSKGTYVL
+1005 
-1013 NAELRG
+1013 
-1019 IIDSSKSITINVK
+1019 
-1032 DGNNLNKNLTLNIN
+1032 
-1046 PEFDEISEE
+1046 
-1055 IQVTP
+1055 
-1060 TVDNTNNSNSSG
+1060 
-1072 TQTMAKH
+1072 H
-1079 YSNVPVEESVFT
+1079 YSGVPVEEVTFT

-1104 SGYITELKYLN
+1104 DGYITELKYFN

-1130 FQSANPAHEVF
+1130 FQSANPSHKVF
-1141 NNIVTRGIFVE
+1141 SNIVTRGINVE

-1166 NDLGLSMSYHNITL
+1166 NDIGLSMSYHNIAL

-1186 NVGYTSKPYR
+1186 NIGYTSKPYK

-1216 PDASAFDKEI
+1216 PDANAFDREI

-1253 WKKIVEGAW
+1253 WKKIVEGSW
-1262 DPTTNNWT
+1262 NPVTNNWS
-1270 VPDNIITIKA
+1270 VPENIIKIKA
-1280 DSKIGSGTQKVR
+1280 DTKIGSGTKRVT

-1299 LPNAIKVTDDGIFA
+1299 LPNAIRVTDSGIFA
-1313 PDYGKIIGDLSK
+1313 PDYGAIIDDLIR
-1325 QVTDSNNA
+1325 QVNDSNNA
-1333 LKQIIKSLID
+1333 LKSIVKNLTDS
-1343 NGAWDPNASSDSA
+1343 GAWDPNASSDNV
-1356 KDISLSGGLKSGI
+1356 KNVSLRGGLKSGI
-1369 HLAYGNINLF
+1369 NIAYGNINLF

-1391 NSGQTEDDLAGGI
+1391 NSGQTEDDLVGGI

>member
-105 YISKMMTT
+105 YISKMLTT

-125 TAMDPRD
+125 TAMNPRD

-162 FDFVSDHQESDDVDS
+162 FDFVADHQESDGVDS

-228 RVEYDKDSNLVSEKW
+228 RVEYDKESNLVSEKW

-256 FNGDANNET
+256 FSGDANNET

-323 RMSLEGFTLVDTMD
+323 RMPLEGFTLIDTMD

-346 IIKFENNNRLFTSFV
+346 IIKFENTNRLFTSFV

-368 TTLSREFDPDKIMT
+368 NTLARKFNPDEIMT

-392 DDNNVYPNVT
+392 DDNNTYPNVT

-454 KINRM
+454 KISRM
-459 FPEIAQDFGIRDDV
+459 FPEVSQDFGIRDDV

-502 SERAVNTRLGYTV
+502 SERAINTRLGYTV

-522 KDIADTDILSV
+522 KDVADTDILSV
-533 YKQLDFVNKVP
+533 YRQLDFVNKVP

-549 LKTLPKYDE
+549 LKTLPRYDE
-558 TYQLPKYLRY
+558 AYQLPKYLRY
-568 KVVDH
+568 RVVDH

-612 ENLTEVYNK
+612 ENLTEVYTK
-621 RTNKFSPSVKSQ
+621 RTNKFSPSVNSQ

-650 FLDKPYGSNQY
+650 FLDKPYGSKQY

-675 LYTSTTGNADTN
+675 LYTSTMGNSDTN
-687 NDSGTVFRN
+687 NDSVTF
-696 RAGKPVVKPKP
+696 
-707 ITKIIKKKI
+707 
-716 PKESSSIGSLNFN
+716 SSS
-729 VEDIVDIN
+729 
-737 TSNEQQPMSFIFVLD
+737 
-752 GSPSYYIKM
+752 
-761 VQAIDY
+761 
-767 MIYVVNNC
+767 
-775 IKHPDSNIMIQVYSS
+775 
-790 NLEDSYRIQ
+790 
-799 DSNTNTSSVLMK
+799 
-811 KDVALSV
+811 
-818 LNRLKNNFENNLS
+818 
-831 SDTGVLRNN
+831 
-840 IVTAMGENF
+840 
-849 YRYNGNKPF
+849 
-858 EDIFEEQPN
+858 
-867 KHKQFSVLQITDGW
+867 
-881 SRIETI
+881 
-887 DTSFANWAKKA
+887 KA
-898 VTFMSA
+898 
-904 VDRTDRP
+904 
-911 YTGNS
+911 
-916 TDRAIE
+916 E
-922 VMRQVGHPNIYDMTG
+922 
-937 VSPDVVKTELSRKFL
+937 
-952 ETAVVKQTKKYRKS
+952 
-966 TITITRTG
+966 
-974 DMSPAVL
+974 
-981 EISLSKG
+981 
-988 SETIQVDR
+988 
-996 NSTQMYHGE
+996 
-1005 LSKGTYVL
+1005 
-1013 NAELRG
+1013 
-1019 IIDSSKSITINVK
+1019 
-1032 DGNNLNKNLTLNIN
+1032 
-1046 PEFDEISEE
+1046 
-1055 IQVTP
+1055 
-1060 TVDNTNNSNSSG
+1060 
-1072 TQTMAKH
+1072 H
-1079 YSNVPVEESVFT
+1079 YSGVPVEEVTFT

-1104 SGYITELKYLN
+1104 DGYITELKYFN

-1130 FQSANPAHEVF
+1130 FQSANPSHKVF
-1141 NNIVTRGIFVE
+1141 SNIVTRGINVE

-1166 NDLGLSMSYHNITL
+1166 NDIGLSMSYHNIAL

-1186 NVGYTSKPYR
+1186 NIGYTSKPYK

-1216 PDASAFDKEI
+1216 PDANAFDREI

-1253 WKKIVEGAW
+1253 WKKIVEGSW
-1262 DPTTNNWT
+1262 NPVTNNWS
-1270 VPDNIITIKA
+1270 VPENIIKIKA
-1280 DSKIGSGTQKVR
+1280 DTKIGSGTKRVT

-1299 LPNAIKVTDDGIFA
+1299 LPNAIRVTDSGIFA
-1313 PDYGKIIGDLSK
+1313 PDYGAIIDDLIR
-1325 QVTDSNNA
+1325 QVNDSNNA
-1333 LKQIIKSLID
+1333 LKSIVKNLTDS
-1343 NGAWDPNASSDSA
+1343 GAWDPNASSDNV
-1356 KDISLSGGLKSGI
+1356 KNVSLRGGLKSGI
-1369 HLAYGNINLF
+1369 NIAYGNINLF

-1391 NSGQTEDDLAGGI
+1391 NSGQTEDDLVGGI

>member
-105 YISKMMTT
+105 YISKMLTT

-125 TAMDPRD
+125 TAMNPRD

-162 FDFVSDHQESDDVDS
+162 FDFVADHQESDGVDS

-256 FNGDANNET
+256 FSGDANNET

-323 RMSLEGFTLVDTMD
+323 RMPLEGFTLIDTMD

-368 TTLSREFDPDKIMT
+368 TTLSREFDPNKIMT

-417 LDRFASNIMNYHSDA
+417 LDRFASNIMNYHSDE

-487 ITVWLKEPFILERDI
+487 VTVWLKEPFILERDI
-502 SERAVNTRLGYTV
+502 SERAVNTRQGYTV
-515 VHNSDYV
+515 VHNSDFV
-522 KDIADTDILSV
+522 KDVADTDILSV

-549 LKTLPKYDE
+549 LSTLPKYDE

-650 FLDKPYGSNQY
+650 FLDKPYGSKQY

-687 NDSGTVFRN
+687 NDAGTVFKNRIKKVEPKITRREITVYDTSTVSDSLTFNVTDNISISTSEEHVPMDLIQIIDMSGSLSDSEYKQRN
-696 RAGKPVVKPKP
+696 GVYGARKRQLSDMKYVIETQLNDQDHVMIAVYGTNTTDSYTTNGPDGSLVTRL
-707 ITKIIKKKI
+707 ITKQQAIGIIN
-716 PKESSSIGSLNFN
+716 SL
-729 VEDIVDIN
+729 IN
-737 TSNEQQPMSFIFVLD
+737 TPEV
-752 GSPSYYIKM
+752 
-761 VQAIDY
+761 
-767 MIYVVNNC
+767 
-775 IKHPDSNIMIQVYSS
+775 
-790 NLEDSYRIQ
+790 
-799 DSNTNTSSVLMK
+799 
-811 KDVALSV
+811 
-818 LNRLKNNFENNLS
+818 S
-831 SDTGVLRNN
+831 SDSQSWVLIPNV
-840 IVTAMGENF
+840 IKGLMSGYLIDTTEKKG
-849 YRYNGNKPF
+849 F
-858 EDIFEEQPN
+858 EDVYEEQPN
-867 KHKQFSVLQITDGW
+867 KNRVVSVLQFTDDW
-881 SRIETI
+881 TANETI
-887 DTSFANWAKKA
+887 DASFADWAKRRAK
-898 VTFMSA
+898 TFMS
-904 VDRTDRP
+904 VID
-911 YTGNS
+911 GVSGKSS
-916 TDRAIE
+916 TSYIE
-922 VMRQVGHPNIYDMTG
+922 MTKAGHPNIQVFTRLDEPNRQLTIA
-937 VSPDVVKTELSRKFL
+937 EKFKS
-952 ETAVVKQTKKYRKS
+952 TAVETQIKKTKKQIS
-966 TITITRTG
+966 
-974 DMSPAVL
+974 
-981 EISLSKG
+981 ISLS
-988 SETIQVDR
+988 
-996 NSTQMYHGE
+996 E
-1005 LSKGTYVL
+1005 L
-1013 NAELRG
+1013 N
-1019 IIDSSKSITINVK
+1019 SITIDSISLSGPQNVSLNKSGNVYSGTLNEGSYTLSVSASSKTETPRSFTISVSADNKVISTKAVNIPVKSHVVIVNENDNNNSPGSTSVK
-1032 DGNNLNKNLTLNIN
+1032 DTL
-1046 PEFDEISEE
+1046 
-1055 IQVTP
+1055 
-1060 TVDNTNNSNSSG
+1060 
-1072 TQTMAKH
+1072 AKH

-1152 GITNNMTHVVYRVT
+1152 GVTNNMTHVVYRVT
-1166 NDLGLSMSYHNITL
+1166 NDLGLSMSYHNIAL

-1186 NVGYTSKPYR
+1186 NIGYTSKPYR

-1216 PDASAFDKEI
+1216 PDASAFDKEV
-1226 LRRIAHLE
+1226 LRRISHLE

-1253 WKKIVEGAW
+1253 WKKIVEGSW

-1280 DSKIGSGTQKVR
+1280 DAKIGSGTQKVT
-1292 LNGKDYD
+1292 LNGKEYD
-1299 LPNAIKVTDDGIFA
+1299 LPNALKVTDNGLFV

-1325 QVTDSNNA
+1325 QVNDSNRA
-1333 LKQIIKSLID
+1333 LKEIIKSLID
-1343 NGAWDPNASSDSA
+1343 NGAWDPNKSSSNSDNT
-1356 KDISLSGGLKSGI
+1356 SLSGGLKSGI
-1369 HLAYGNINLF
+1369 NIAYGNINLF

>member
-162 FDFVSDHQESDDVDS
+162 FDFVSDHQESDGVDS

-256 FNGDANNET
+256 FSGDANNET

-323 RMSLEGFTLVDTMD
+323 RMPLEGFTLIDTMD

-368 TTLSREFDPDKIMT
+368 TTLSREFDPNKIMT

-402 HSHIFLLSSTEEVYD
+402 HGHIFLLSSTEEVYD

-487 ITVWLKEPFILERDI
+487 ITIWLKEPFILERDI

-522 KDIADTDILSV
+522 KDVADTDILSV

-597 IDAPRKEIIGNIKYN
+597 IDAPHKEIIGNIKYN

-650 FLDKPYGSNQY
+650 FLDKPYGSKQY

-675 LYTSTTGNADTN
+675 LYTSTSGNADTN
-687 NDSGTVFRN
+687 NDAGTVFRN
-696 RAGKPVVKPKP
+696 RSGKPK
-707 ITKIIKKKI
+707 KIIKT
-716 PKESSSIGSLNFN
+716 
-729 VEDIVDIN
+729 IVDKTPIPSTAGN
-737 TSNEQQPMSFIFVLD
+737 NITFNLPVEYSTTTTTEQKPMSFDFVLD
-752 GSPSYYIKM
+752 GSSSFSSKFRT
-761 VQAIDY
+761 AIDY
-767 MIYVVNNC
+767 VKYVIDNC
-775 IKHPDSNIMIQVYSS
+775 ITNPTSNIMIQLYTD
-790 NLEDSYRIQ
+790 NYETTYAGKG
-799 DSNTNTSSVLMK
+799 TNQITGLSGMSSVFLSK
-811 KDVALSV
+811 SNAIAL
-818 LNRLKNNFENNLS
+818 LDRIKNVNSPTDPNTDIYEYPLYFRKLAEAFGSDGWTSTDNL
-831 SDTGVLRNN
+831 VH
-840 IVTAMGENF
+840 
-849 YRYNGNKPF
+849 PF
-858 EDIFEEQPN
+858 EEIFDSQPN
-867 KHKQFSVLQITDGW
+867 KHKDFSVLQITDGW
-881 SRIETI
+881 IEDREHI
-887 DTSFANWAKKA
+887 DTTFVEWAKKA
-898 VTFMSA
+898 KTFMS
-904 VDRTDRP
+904 VLDRR
-911 YTGNS
+911 NRAS
-916 TDRAIE
+916 TDTNSNQS
-922 VMRQVGHPNIYDMTG
+922 MREMQAAGHPNIYDIAG
-937 VSPDVVKTELSRKFL
+937 DENKIKSDLVAKFK
-952 ETAVVKQTKKYRKS
+952 ETAIVKQDRKVVP
-966 TITITRTG
+966 THVTITRTDVPSGVTLTPTFTGGSLTDSTTMFSG
-974 DMSPAVL
+974 DLQAGNYTFSVSAEGLVD
-981 EISLSKG
+981 STK
-988 SETIQVDR
+988 TITFNV
-996 NSTQMYHGE
+996 NSQP
-1005 LSKGTYVL
+1005 V
-1013 NAELRG
+1013 N
-1019 IIDSSKSITINVK
+1019 KSITVTLTPNFKTTSRTIEIDDPNSGS
-1032 DGNNLNKNLTLNIN
+1032 GNGGDTL
-1046 PEFDEISEE
+1046 
-1055 IQVTP
+1055 
-1060 TVDNTNNSNSSG
+1060 
-1072 TQTMAKH
+1072 AKH

-1141 NNIVTRGIFVE
+1141 NNIVTRGVFVE
-1152 GITNNMTHVVYRVT
+1152 GVTNNMTHVVYRVT
-1166 NDLGLSMSYHNITL
+1166 NDLGLSMSYHNIAL

-1292 LNGKDYD
+1292 LNGKEYD
-1299 LPNAIKVTDDGIFA
+1299 LPNAIKVTDSGIFA

-1325 QVTDSNNA
+1325 QVNDSNNA

>member
-162 FDFVSDHQESDDVDS
+162 FDFVSDHQESDGVDS

-256 FNGDANNET
+256 FSGDANNET

-323 RMSLEGFTLVDTMD
+323 RIPLEGFTLIDTMD

-368 TTLSREFDPDKIMT
+368 TTLSREFDPNKIMT

-522 KDIADTDILSV
+522 KDVADTDILSV

-573 SDVERGAGKIEVT
+573 SDVERGSGKIEVT

-597 IDAPRKEIIGNIKYN
+597 IDAPHKEIIGNIKYN

-650 FLDKPYGSNQY
+650 FLDKPYGSKQY

-675 LYTSTTGNADTN
+675 LYTSTSGNADTN
-687 NDSGTVFRN
+687 NDAGTVFRN
-696 RAGKPVVKPKP
+696 RAGKPKK
-707 ITKIIKKKI
+707 ITKT
-716 PKESSSIGSLNFN
+716 
-729 VEDIVDIN
+729 IVDKTPIPSTAGN
-737 TSNEQQPMSFIFVLD
+737 NITFNLPVEYSTTTTTEQKPMSFDFVLD
-752 GSPSYYIKM
+752 GSSSFSSKFRT
-761 VQAIDY
+761 AIDY
-767 MIYVVNNC
+767 VKYVIDNC
-775 IKHPDSNIMIQVYSS
+775 ITNPTSNIMIQLYTD
-790 NLEDSYRIQ
+790 NYETTYAGKG
-799 DSNTNTSSVLMK
+799 TNQITGLSGMSSVFLSK
-811 KDVALSV
+811 PNAIAL
-818 LNRLKNNFENNLS
+818 LDRIKNVNSPTDPNTDIHEYPLYFRKLAEAFGSDGWTSTDNL
-831 SDTGVLRNN
+831 VH
-840 IVTAMGENF
+840 
-849 YRYNGNKPF
+849 PF
-858 EDIFEEQPN
+858 EEIFDSQPN
-867 KHKQFSVLQITDGW
+867 KHKDFSVLQITDGW
-881 SRIETI
+881 IEDREHI
-887 DTSFANWAKKA
+887 DTTFVEWAKKA
-898 VTFMSA
+898 KTFIS
-904 VDRTDRP
+904 VLDRR
-911 YTGNS
+911 NRAS
-916 TDRAIE
+916 TDNNSNQS
-922 VMRQVGHPNIYDMTG
+922 MREMQEAGHPNIYDIAG
-937 VSPDVVKTELSRKFL
+937 DENKIKSDLVAKFK
-952 ETAVVKQTKKYRKS
+952 ETAIVKQDRKVVP
-966 TITITRTG
+966 THVTITRTDVPSGVTLTQTFTGGSLTDSTTMFSG
-974 DMSPAVL
+974 DLQAGNYTFSVSAEGLVD
-981 EISLSKG
+981 STK
-988 SETIQVDR
+988 TITFNV
-996 NSTQMYHGE
+996 NSQP
-1005 LSKGTYVL
+1005 V
-1013 NAELRG
+1013 N
-1019 IIDSSKSITINVK
+1019 KSITVTLTPNFKTTSRTIEIDDPNGGS
-1032 DGNNLNKNLTLNIN
+1032 GNGGDTL
-1046 PEFDEISEE
+1046 
-1055 IQVTP
+1055 
-1060 TVDNTNNSNSSG
+1060 
-1072 TQTMAKH
+1072 AKH

-1130 FQSANPAHEVF
+1130 FQSANHSHEVF

-1152 GITNNMTHVVYRVT
+1152 GVTNNMTHVVYRVT
-1166 NDLGLSMSYHNITL
+1166 NDLGLSMSYHNIAL

-1270 VPDNIITIKA
+1270 VPDNVITIKA

-1292 LNGKDYD
+1292 LNDKDYD

-1313 PDYGKIIGDLSK
+1313 PDYGKVISDLSK
-1325 QVTDSNNA
+1325 QVNDSNNA

>member
-65 KMGTFQDNISKIAND
+65 KMGTFQDNISKIANG

-105 YISKMMTT
+105 YISKMLTT
-113 RTRIFSDSYGPE
+113 RTRIFSDSYAPE
-125 TAMDPRD
+125 TAMNPRD

-162 FDFVSDHQESDDVDS
+162 FDFVSDHQESDGVDS

-256 FNGDANNET
+256 FSGDANNET

-323 RMSLEGFTLVDTMD
+323 RMPLEGFTLIDTMD

-368 TTLSREFDPDKIMT
+368 TTLSREFDPNKIMT

-487 ITVWLKEPFILERDI
+487 ITIWLKEPFILERDI

-522 KDIADTDILSV
+522 KDVADTDILSV

-650 FLDKPYGSNQY
+650 FLDKPYGSKQY

-675 LYTSTTGNADTN
+675 LYTSTVGNADTN
-687 NDSGTVFRN
+687 NDAGTVFKNRTKKVEPTVTRREITVYDTSTVSDSLTFNVTDNTSTSTSEEHVPMDLIQIIDMSGSLSDSEYKQRN
-696 RAGKPVVKPKP
+696 GVYGARKRQLSDMKYVIETQLNDQDHVMIAVYGTNTTNSYTTNGPDGSLVTRL
-707 ITKIIKKKI
+707 ITKQQAIGIIN
-716 PKESSSIGSLNFN
+716 SL
-729 VEDIVDIN
+729 IN
-737 TSNEQQPMSFIFVLD
+737 TPEV
-752 GSPSYYIKM
+752 
-761 VQAIDY
+761 
-767 MIYVVNNC
+767 
-775 IKHPDSNIMIQVYSS
+775 
-790 NLEDSYRIQ
+790 
-799 DSNTNTSSVLMK
+799 
-811 KDVALSV
+811 
-818 LNRLKNNFENNLS
+818 S
-831 SDTGVLRNN
+831 SDSQSWVLIPNV
-840 IVTAMGENF
+840 IKGLMSGYLIDTTEKKG
-849 YRYNGNKPF
+849 F
-858 EDIFEEQPN
+858 EDVYEEQPN
-867 KHKQFSVLQITDGW
+867 KNRVVSVLQFTDDW
-881 SRIETI
+881 TANETI
-887 DTSFANWAKKA
+887 DASFADWAKRRAK
-898 VTFMSA
+898 TFMS
-904 VDRTDRP
+904 VID
-911 YTGNS
+911 GVSGKSS
-916 TDRAIE
+916 TSYIE
-922 VMRQVGHPNIYDMTG
+922 MTKAGHPNIQVFTRLDEPNRQLTIA
-937 VSPDVVKTELSRKFL
+937 EKFKS
-952 ETAVVKQTKKYRKS
+952 TAVETQIKKTKKQIS
-966 TITITRTG
+966 
-974 DMSPAVL
+974 
-981 EISLSKG
+981 ISLS
-988 SETIQVDR
+988 EL
-996 NSTQMYHGE
+996 NSI
-1005 LSKGTYVL
+1005 
-1013 NAELRG
+1013 
-1019 IIDSSKSITINVK
+1019 IIDSISLSGPQNVSLNKSGNVYSGTLNEGSYTLSVSASSKTETPRSFTISVSADNKVISTKAVNIPVKSHVVIVNENDNNSSSGSTSVK
-1032 DGNNLNKNLTLNIN
+1032 DTL
-1046 PEFDEISEE
+1046 
-1055 IQVTP
+1055 
-1060 TVDNTNNSNSSG
+1060 
-1072 TQTMAKH
+1072 AKH
-1079 YSNVPVEESVFT
+1079 YSNVPVEESMFT

-1152 GITNNMTHVVYRVT
+1152 GVTNNMTHVVYRVT
-1166 NDLGLSMSYHNITL
+1166 NDLGLSMSYHNIAL

-1186 NVGYTSKPYR
+1186 NIGYTSKPYR

-1216 PDASAFDKEI
+1216 PDASAFDKEV
-1226 LRRIAHLE
+1226 LRRISHLE

-1253 WKKIVEGAW
+1253 WKKIIEGAW

-1280 DSKIGSGTQKVR
+1280 DAKIGSSTQKVT
-1292 LNGKDYD
+1292 LNGKEYD
-1299 LPNAIKVTDDGIFA
+1299 LPNALKVTDNGLFV

-1325 QVTDSNNA
+1325 QVNDSNRA
-1333 LKQIIKSLID
+1333 LKEIIKSLID
-1343 NGAWDPNASSDSA
+1343 NGAWDPNKSSSNSDNT
-1356 KDISLSGGLKSGI
+1356 SLSGGLKSGI
-1369 HLAYGNINLF
+1369 NIAYGNINLF

>member
-1 MSNKDNEKYNWWQA
+1 MSNKDNEKYNWWQE

-162 FDFVSDHQESDDVDS
+162 FDFVADHQESDGVDS

-256 FNGDANNET
+256 FSGDANNET

-323 RMSLEGFTLVDTMD
+323 RMPLEGFTLIDTMD

-417 LDRFASNIMNYHSDA
+417 LDRFASNIMSYHSDY

-487 ITVWLKEPFILERDI
+487 VTVWLKEPFILERDI
-502 SERAVNTRLGYTV
+502 SSREVNTRQGYTV

-549 LKTLPKYDE
+549 FSTLPKYDE

-621 RTNKFSPSVKSQ
+621 RINKFSPSVKSQ
-633 YLSDLIHSD
+633 YLADLIHSD

-650 FLDKPYGSNQY
+650 FLDKPYGSKQY

-675 LYTSTTGNADTN
+675 LYTSTSGNADTN
-687 NDSGTVFRN
+687 NDAGTVFRN
-696 RAGKPVVKPKP
+696 RTKKVEPTKREITIYDTSTVSDSLTFNVTDKVSTSTSEEHVPMDLIQIIDMSSSLSDSEYNQRNGVTGARKRQLNDMKYVIETQLNDQDHVMIAVYGTNTANSYITNGPDGSLVTRL
-707 ITKIIKKKI
+707 ITKQQALEIINSLINAPEVSTNSQSWTLI
-716 PKESSSIGSLNFN
+716 PNTIKGIMSQYL
-729 VEDIVDIN
+729 IN
-737 TSNEQQPMSFIFVLD
+737 TTD
-752 GSPSYYIKM
+752 
-761 VQAIDY
+761 
-767 MIYVVNNC
+767 
-775 IKHPDSNIMIQVYSS
+775 
-790 NLEDSYRIQ
+790 
-799 DSNTNTSSVLMK
+799 K
-811 KDVALSV
+811 K
-818 LNRLKNNFENNLS
+818 
-831 SDTGVLRNN
+831 G
-840 IVTAMGENF
+840 
-849 YRYNGNKPF
+849 F
-858 EDIFEEQPN
+858 EDVYEEQPN
-867 KHKQFSVLQITDGW
+867 KNQVVSVLQFTDDW
-881 SRIETI
+881 TANETI
-887 DTSFANWAKKA
+887 DSSFASWAKRRAK
-898 VTFMSA
+898 TFMSVIDGVA
-904 VDRTDRP
+904 
-911 YTGNS
+911 GQSS
-916 TDRAIE
+916 TSYLRMTEA
-922 VMRQVGHPNIYDMTG
+922 GHPNIQVFT
-937 VSPDVVKTELSRKFL
+937 SLNTPNRQQIIAEKFKSTAI
-952 ETAVVKQTKKYRKS
+952 ETQIKKTKKQIS
-966 TITITRTG
+966 INLSELNSITI
-974 DMSPAVL
+974 DS
-981 EISLSKG
+981 ISLSGPQNVSLNKSGNVYSGTLNEG
-988 SETIQVDR
+988 SYT
-996 NSTQMYHGE
+996 
-1005 LSKGTYVL
+1005 L
-1013 NAELRG
+1013 NVSA
-1019 IIDSSKSITINVK
+1019 SSKTETPRSFTVSVSSDNTVISSKTVNIPVKSHVVIVNDNDNNSGSSSVK
-1032 DGNNLNKNLTLNIN
+1032 D
-1046 PEFDEISEE
+1046 
-1055 IQVTP
+1055 
-1060 TVDNTNNSNSSG
+1060 
-1072 TQTMAKH
+1072 TMAKH

-1152 GITNNMTHVVYRVT
+1152 GVTNNMTHVVYRVT
-1166 NDLGLSMSYHNITL
+1166 NDLGLSMSYHNIAL

-1270 VPDNIITIKA
+1270 VPDNVITIKA

-1313 PDYGKIIGDLSK
+1313 PDYGKVISDLSK
-1325 QVTDSNNA
+1325 QVNDSNNA

-1343 NGAWDPNASSDSA
+1343 NGAWDPNASSDGA
-1356 KDISLSGGLKSGI
+1356 KDVSLSGGLKSGI

-1379 GGTPDGDHYIRT
+1379 GGTPDGNHYIRT

>member
-65 KMGTFQDNISKIAND
+65 KMGTFQDNISKIANG

-113 RTRIFSDSYGPE
+113 RTRIFSDSYNPE

-162 FDFVSDHQESDDVDS
+162 FDFVADHQESDGVDS

-228 RVEYDKDSNLVSEKW
+228 RVEYDKESNLVSEKW

-256 FNGDANNET
+256 FSGDANNET

-323 RMSLEGFTLVDTMD
+323 RMPLEGFTLIDTMD

-346 IIKFENNNRLFTSFV
+346 IIKFENTNRLFTSFV

-368 TTLSREFDPDKIMT
+368 TTLARKFNPDEIMT

-392 DDNNVYPNVT
+392 DDNNTYPNVT

-454 KINRM
+454 KISRM
-459 FPEIAQDFGIRDDV
+459 FPEVSQDFGIRDDI

-502 SERAVNTRLGYTV
+502 SERAINTRLGYTV

-522 KDIADTDILSV
+522 KDVADTDILSV
-533 YKQLDFVNKVP
+533 YRQLDFVNKVP

-549 LKTLPKYDE
+549 LKTLPRYDE
-558 TYQLPKYLRY
+558 AYQLPKYLRY
-568 KVVDH
+568 RVVDH

-612 ENLTEVYNK
+612 ENLTEVYTK
-621 RTNKFSPSVKSQ
+621 RTNKFSPSVNSQ

-650 FLDKPYGSNQY
+650 FLDKPYGSKQY

-675 LYTSTTGNADTN
+675 LYTSTMGNSDTN
-687 NDSGTVFRN
+687 NDSVTF
-696 RAGKPVVKPKP
+696 
-707 ITKIIKKKI
+707 
-716 PKESSSIGSLNFN
+716 SSS
-729 VEDIVDIN
+729 
-737 TSNEQQPMSFIFVLD
+737 
-752 GSPSYYIKM
+752 
-761 VQAIDY
+761 
-767 MIYVVNNC
+767 
-775 IKHPDSNIMIQVYSS
+775 
-790 NLEDSYRIQ
+790 
-799 DSNTNTSSVLMK
+799 
-811 KDVALSV
+811 
-818 LNRLKNNFENNLS
+818 
-831 SDTGVLRNN
+831 
-840 IVTAMGENF
+840 
-849 YRYNGNKPF
+849 
-858 EDIFEEQPN
+858 
-867 KHKQFSVLQITDGW
+867 
-881 SRIETI
+881 
-887 DTSFANWAKKA
+887 KA
-898 VTFMSA
+898 
-904 VDRTDRP
+904 
-911 YTGNS
+911 
-916 TDRAIE
+916 E
-922 VMRQVGHPNIYDMTG
+922 
-937 VSPDVVKTELSRKFL
+937 
-952 ETAVVKQTKKYRKS
+952 
-966 TITITRTG
+966 
-974 DMSPAVL
+974 
-981 EISLSKG
+981 
-988 SETIQVDR
+988 
-996 NSTQMYHGE
+996 
-1005 LSKGTYVL
+1005 
-1013 NAELRG
+1013 
-1019 IIDSSKSITINVK
+1019 
-1032 DGNNLNKNLTLNIN
+1032 
-1046 PEFDEISEE
+1046 
-1055 IQVTP
+1055 
-1060 TVDNTNNSNSSG
+1060 
-1072 TQTMAKH
+1072 H
-1079 YSNVPVEESVFT
+1079 YSGVPVEEVTFT

-1104 SGYITELKYLN
+1104 DGYITELKYFN

-1130 FQSANPAHEVF
+1130 FQSANPSHKVF
-1141 NNIVTRGIFVE
+1141 SNIVTRGINVE

-1166 NDLGLSMSYHNITL
+1166 NDIGLSMSYHNIAL

-1186 NVGYTSKPYR
+1186 NVGYTSKPYK

-1216 PDASAFDKEI
+1216 PDANAFDREI

-1253 WKKIVEGAW
+1253 WKKIVEGSW
-1262 DPTTNNWT
+1262 NPVTNNWS
-1270 VPDNIITIKA
+1270 VSENIIKIKA
-1280 DSKIGSGTQKVR
+1280 DTKIGSGTKRVT

-1299 LPNAIKVTDDGIFA
+1299 LPNAIRVTDSGIFA
-1313 PDYGKIIGDLSK
+1313 PDYGAIIDDLIR
-1325 QVTDSNNA
+1325 QVNDSNNA
-1333 LKQIIKSLID
+1333 LKSIVKNLTDS
-1343 NGAWDPNASSDSA
+1343 GAWDPNASSDNV
-1356 KDISLSGGLKSGI
+1356 KNVSLRGGLKSGI
-1369 HLAYGNINLF
+1369 NIAYGNINLF

-1391 NSGQTEDDLAGGI
+1391 NSGQTEDDLVGGI

>member
-1 MSNKDNEKYNWWQA
+1 MSNKDNENYNWWQA

-162 FDFVSDHQESDDVDS
+162 FDFVSDHQESDGVDS

-256 FNGDANNET
+256 FSGDANNET

-323 RMSLEGFTLVDTMD
+323 RMPLEGFTLIDTMD

-346 IIKFENNNRLFTSFV
+346 IIKFENTNRLFTSFV

-368 TTLSREFDPDKIMT
+368 TTLSREFKPDEIMT

-392 DDNNVYPNVT
+392 DDNNTYPNVT

-487 ITVWLKEPFILERDI
+487 VTVWLKEPFILERDI
-502 SERAVNTRLGYTV
+502 SERAVNTRQGYTV

-522 KDIADTDILSV
+522 KDVADTDILSV
-533 YKQLDFVNKVP
+533 YRQLDFVNKVP

-549 LKTLPKYDE
+549 LSTLPKYDE

-573 SDVERGAGKIEVT
+573 SDVERGSGKIEVT

-612 ENLTEVYNK
+612 ENLTEVYNN

-650 FLDKPYGSNQY
+650 FLDKPYGSKQY

-687 NDSGTVFRN
+687 NDAGTVFRN
-696 RAGKPVVKPKP
+696 RTGKPKK
-707 ITKIIKKKI
+707 ITKT
-716 PKESSSIGSLNFN
+716 
-729 VEDIVDIN
+729 IVDKTPIPST
-737 TSNEQQPMSFIFVLD
+737 TSNNIVFNLPINYETTTTTEQKPMSFDFVID
-752 GSPSYYIKM
+752 GSSSFSSKIKS
-761 VQAIDY
+761 AIE
-767 MIYVVNNC
+767 YVKYVINTC
-775 IKHPDSNIMIQVYSS
+775 ITNPDSNIMIQLYTDNYATTYAAQGV
-790 NLEDSYRIQ
+790 
-799 DSNTNTSSVLMK
+799 NTINGLSGMSSVLLTK
-811 KDVALSV
+811 SKALALLDRIKNVPLVTEPGTTIHNYDDYFVALA
-818 LNRLKNNFENNLS
+818 KAFG
-831 SDTGVLRNN
+831 SDGWTSNDS
-840 IVTAMGENF
+840 
-849 YRYNGNKPF
+849 KDHPF
-858 EDIFEEQPN
+858 EEVFDSQPN
-867 KHKQFSVLQITDGW
+867 KHKDFSVLQITDGW
-881 SRIETI
+881 IKDREQI
-887 DTSFANWAKKA
+887 DRSFVEWAKKA
-898 VTFMSA
+898 RTFMSVLNRNQVA
-904 VDRTDRP
+904 ETD
-911 YTGNS
+911 TNS
-916 TDRAIE
+916 DQSTIE
-922 VMRQVGHPNIYDMTG
+922 MTNAGHPNIYDMTG
-937 VSPDVVKTELSRKFL
+937 KNDDTVRAELVRKFQ
-952 ETAVVKQTKKYRKS
+952 ETAIIKQDRKVIP
-966 TITITRTG
+966 THVTITRTDVPSG
-974 DMSPAVL
+974 
-981 EISLSKG
+981 
-988 SETIQVDR
+988 
-996 NSTQMYHGE
+996 
-1005 LSKGTYVL
+1005 
-1013 NAELRG
+1013 
-1019 IIDSSKSITINVK
+1019 ITITPTFTGGYLT
-1032 DGNNLNKNLTLNIN
+1032 DSTTMFSGDLQSGNYTFSVSAEGLVDSTKTITFNIN
-1046 PEFDEISEE
+1046 SQPVNKTITVTLTPNFKTTSRVVEIDD
-1055 IQVTP
+1055 P
-1060 TVDNTNNSNSSG
+1060 NGGSG
-1072 TQTMAKH
+1072 NGGDTLAKH

-1152 GITNNMTHVVYRVT
+1152 GVTNNMTHVVYRVT
-1166 NDLGLSMSYHNITL
+1166 NDLGLSMSYHNIAL

-1186 NVGYTSKPYR
+1186 NIGYTSKPYR

-1280 DSKIGSGTQKVR
+1280 DSKIGSGTQKVT
-1292 LNGKDYD
+1292 LNGKEYD
-1299 LPNAIKVTDDGIFA
+1299 LPNAIKVTDSGIFA
-1313 PDYGKIIGDLSK
+1313 PDYGKVISDLSK
-1325 QVTDSNNA
+1325 QVNDSNNA
-1333 LKQIIKSLID
+1333 LKQIIKSLLD
-1343 NGAWDPNASSDSA
+1343 NGAWDPNASSDGA
-1356 KDISLSGGLKSGI
+1356 KDVSLSGGLKSGI
-1369 HLAYGNINLF
+1369 NLAYGNINLF
-1379 GGTPDGDHYIRT
+1379 GGTPDGNHYIRT

>member
-65 KMGTFQDNISKIAND
+65 KMGTFQDNISKIANG
-80 MKDDVIKYLADKLA
+80 MKDDIIKYLADKLA

-162 FDFVSDHQESDDVDS
+162 FDFVADHQESDGVDS

-256 FNGDANNET
+256 FSGDANNET

-275 KVYQNI
+275 KVYQNV

-296 MLIDPVNDIVSDS
+296 MLIDPVNDVVSDS

-323 RMSLEGFTLVDTMD
+323 RMPLEGFTLIDTMD

-368 TTLSREFDPDKIMT
+368 TTLSREFNPNEIMT

-392 DDNNVYPNVT
+392 DDNNTYPNVT

-432 PSPFSRKRE
+432 PSVFSRKRE

-454 KINRM
+454 KISRM
-459 FPEIAQDFGIRDDV
+459 FPEICQDFGIRDDV

-487 ITVWLKEPFILERDI
+487 LTVWLKEPFILERDI

-522 KDIADTDILSV
+522 RDVSDTDILSV

-549 LKTLPKYDE
+549 FSTLPKYDE

-573 SDVERGAGKIEVT
+573 SDIERGAGKIEVT

-612 ENLTEVYNK
+612 ENLTEVYNE
-621 RTNKFSPSVKSQ
+621 RTNKFSPSVNSQ

-650 FLDKPYGSNQY
+650 FLDKPYGSKQY

-675 LYTSTTGNADTN
+675 LYTSTSGNADTN
-687 NDSGTVFRN
+687 NDAGTIFKN
-696 RAGKPVVKPKP
+696 RTKKAEPTKRE
-707 ITKIIKKKI
+707 ITVYDVSNVSDSLTFNVTDKTSTSTSEEHVPMDLIQIVDM
-716 PKESSSIGSLNFN
+716 SGSLSDGEYKQRNG
-729 VEDIVDIN
+729 VEGARKQQIN
-737 TSNEQQPMSFIFVLD
+737 D
-752 GSPSYYIKM
+752 
-761 VQAIDY
+761 
-767 MIYVVNNC
+767 MIYVIEHQLTDQDHVMLAFYGTNKENSYV
-775 IKHPDSNIMIQVYSS
+775 IGGQDGGVATKLMSKQEAISLLRKINAEPQIHSVAQSWVLIPNVLKPLLGNYVVSDMPDG
-790 NLEDSYRIQ
+790 
-799 DSNTNTSSVLMK
+799 
-811 KDVALSV
+811 
-818 LNRLKNNFENNLS
+818 
-831 SDTGVLRNN
+831 TG
-840 IVTAMGENF
+840 
-849 YRYNGNKPF
+849 F
-858 EDIFEEQPN
+858 EDVYKAQPN
-867 KHKQFSVLQITDGW
+867 KNRVVSVLQFTDNW
-881 SRIETI
+881 TLNEKENI
-887 DTSFANWAKKA
+887 DLSFAEWAKSTAK
-898 VTFMSA
+898 TFMTV
-904 VDRTDRP
+904 VDDP
-911 YTGNS
+911 DPNNS
-916 TDRAIE
+916 LSVSQMKKA
-922 VMRQVGHPNIYDMTG
+922 GHPNIQVFNSLDYPNRQQII
-937 VSPDVVKTELSRKFL
+937 SEKFKS
-952 ETAVVKQTKKYRKS
+952 TAVEVQVKKIKKQIS
-966 TITITRTG
+966 INLSELNSITI
-974 DMSPAVL
+974 DS
-981 EISLSKG
+981 ISLSGPQNVSLNKSGNVYSGTLNEG
-988 SETIQVDR
+988 SYT
-996 NSTQMYHGE
+996 
-1005 LSKGTYVL
+1005 L
-1013 NAELRG
+1013 NVSA
-1019 IIDSSKSITINVK
+1019 SSKTEIPRSFTVSVSADNTIVSTKTVNIPVKSHVVIVNDNDGNTGSSSVK
-1032 DGNNLNKNLTLNIN
+1032 DTL
-1046 PEFDEISEE
+1046 
-1055 IQVTP
+1055 
-1060 TVDNTNNSNSSG
+1060 
-1072 TQTMAKH
+1072 AKH

-1152 GITNNMTHVVYRVT
+1152 GVTNNMTHAVYRVT
-1166 NDLGLSMSYHNITL
+1166 NDLGLSMSYHNIAL

-1203 PGEYVGNDDYPYP
+1203 PGEYIGNDNYPYP
-1216 PDASAFDKEI
+1216 PDASAFDKEV

-1241 DTNSIDLTKTGD
+1241 DTNSIDITKTGD

-1280 DSKIGSGTQKVR
+1280 DTKIGSGTQKVT
-1292 LNGKDYD
+1292 LNGKEYD
-1299 LPNAIKVTDDGIFA
+1299 LPNALKVTDNGLFV
-1313 PDYGKIIGDLSK
+1313 PDYSKVMNDLVK
-1325 QVTDSNNA
+1325 QVNDSNKA
-1333 LKQIIKSLID
+1333 VKSLIKSLID
-1343 NGAWDPNASSDSA
+1343 NGAWDPNASSNVDNVN
-1356 KDISLSGGLKSGI
+1356 LTGGLKSGVN
-1369 HLAYGNINLF
+1369 LAYGNINLF